1 MAADAAT
8 ELLFLDTFKHQSA
21 EQSTNIDVVR
31 FPCVVYINE
40 VRVIP
45 PGVRAHTSLP
55 DNRAYGETSPHSF
68 QLDLFFNN
76 VSKPSAPVFDRLG
89 SLEYDE
95 NTSIIFRPNAKVN
108 TDGLVLRGWYNC
120 LTLAIYGSV
129 DRVITHERE
138 SPPPPPPPPPP
149 PQQQPGLKRNP
160 KHVDGEK
167 EDQFN
172 GSPPR
177 PQPRGPRTPPGP
189 PPPDDDEDEPM
200 PVSVVGEKEDDVD
213 HREDYFE
220 PISPDR
226 TSIHQESQYSDDGEV
241 EEDQPEEGEDDDDV
255 DVEEEEDE
263 DDDDDDDDDG
273 HTVESI
279 ADEEEEEE
287 EEDDEDE
294 EEGEEEEEGDGDDGY
309 EQISSDEDVI
319 ADLERET
326 FKYPSF
332 DIEYTPEDLASV
344 PPVTYEPFEKELGP
358 LLYFNCPYKTVF
370 ENEVAKIKDQDSEKE
385 SSGAVEGS
393 VKLTELLELYQE
405 ERGAKWVTALEEIPS
420 LIVKELSYLLVKNTK
435 QDYIT
440 QLVDWTL
447 QALNLQVA
455 LKQPIALN
463 VRQLKAGTKLVS
475 SLAECGT
482 QGITALLQAGVINV
496 LFELLFAD
504 HVSSSLKLNAFKAL
518 DSVISMTEGMEM
530 FLRGGTDVHEKSG
543 YQKLL
548 ELILL
553 DQTVR
558 VVTAGSAILQKCH
571 FYEILS
577 DIKKVVDQ
585 LAENTPPLPNH
596 TEPEQDQDLAGLE
609 RTNQEYE
616 NDVEAPMDMDHLLE
630 SSNISEGEM
639 EKLVSLL
646 EEIFHLM
653 ETAPHTMIQPPVK
666 SFPTMAR
673 ITGPPERDDPYPV
686 LFRYL
691 HSHHFLEC
699 ITLLLSLP
707 VTGAH
712 PGVLQAIR
720 DILRFLAQS
729 QKGLLFFISEHEATN
744 LLVRALCQFSDPD
757 QEEGLQ
763 SDGANEDAFAL
774 WLLHSTQTLQCISE
788 LFCHFQRCTAS
799 EETDHSDLLGTLH
812 NLYLITFNP
821 VGRSAVAHVF
831 SLEKNLQ
838 SLITL
843 MEYYSKE
850 ALGDSKSKKS
860 VAYNY
865 ACILVLLVVQSS
877 SDVQML
883 EQHSAPLLKLCK
895 ADENNTKLQELSK
908 WLEPLKNL
916 RFEINCIPN
925 LIEYIKQNIDSLMTP
940 DGVGLPTALRV
951 LCHIACPPPLVEGQQ
966 KDLKWN
972 LAVIQLFSS
981 EGMDTFIRVL
991 QKLNSILIQP
1001 WRLHVNMGTTLHRV
1015 TTISMARCT
1024 LTLLKTMLTELLRGG
1039 SFEFKD
1045 MRVPAALVSLH
1056 MLLCSIP
1063 LSGRLDSDEQKIQN
1077 DIVDILLTFT
1087 QGVNEKLT
1095 ISEET
1100 LANNTWSLM
1109 LKEVL
1114 SSILRIPEGFFSGL
1128 ILLSELLPLPLPMQ
1142 TTQVIEAHDIAVALN
1157 TRKLW
1162 SMHLH
1167 VQAKLIQEI
1176 VRSFSGSSCQPIQH
1190 MLRRI
1195 CVQLCDLASP
1205 TALLIMRTVL
1215 DLIVEDL
1222 QSNTED
1228 KEKQYTGQ
1236 TTRLLALLDALASH
1250 KACKLAILHLINGTT
1265 KGDEKYAEVFQ
1276 ELLALMRSAGD
1287 NVTHQQCAECVT
1299 SLLQSLCDQDIALIL
1314 PSSSEGSVSEL
1325 EQLSNSLPSK
1335 ELMPLICDCLMETLT
1350 NSESSY
1356 SCLLT
1361 CIRTMMFLT
1370 EHDYGFYHLKSS
1382 RESWGNWRGF
1392 CQYGQEPTAHV
1403 LERRKK
1409 LGLFNLVKR
1418 AQELFRSLP
1427 QLFGEM
1433 DRSKED
1439 DGLESLLDNI
1449 VGVRQML
1456 ESAGDSCPLSDQD
1469 VEPTLCA
1476 PDSLQNLFN
1485 NRTTYVLADVMDDQ
1499 LKSMWFS
1506 PFQAE
1511 EIDTDLDMVKVDLI
1525 ELSEKGCSDFDL
1537 QAELERSFLS
1547 EPSSPGRT
1555 KTTKGFKL
1563 GKHKHETFITSSGK
1577 SEYIE
1582 PAKRAHVVPPP
1593 RGRGRGGFGQ
1603 GIRPHDIFRQRKQ
1616 NTSRPPSMHVDDFVA
1631 AESKEVVAP
1640 DGIPPAKRPPK
1651 VSQKISSRGGFSG
1664 NRGGRG
1670 AFHSQN
1676 RFFTPPASKAI
1687 NHEKQHGNRDAAREF
1702 NINESMVRRWR
1713 QQEDDLR
1720 LAKKTKKSFRGH
1732 KARWPRLEDRLERW
1746 ISEQRAAGRSFFT
1759 VAVQIQAKAIANEMG
1774 IEDFK
1779 AGPSWCFCFMKRQQL
1794 SIRTRTTVSQRLL
1807 ADYEE
1812 KLATFRSYCKSKIAE
1827 KNIQAKHIIN
1837 MDEVPLTFDMPLVG
1851 AQDIPRASLEPVQ
1864 GAQKASLEPV
1874 QGSQKPWQG
1883 FNTSDGIE
1891 SDKADDSEDEDT
1903 GDTGSGLL
1911 DAATAQLMISGTEDE
1926 DFEGFEGFT
1935 EDE

>member
-1 MAADAAT
+1 SSLM
-8 ELLFLDTFKHQSA
+8 TFVY
-21 EQSTNIDVVR
+21 VVR

-55 DNRAYGETSPHSF
+55 DNRAYGETSPHTF

-76 VSKPSAPVFDRLG
+76 VSKPKFANSC
-89 SLEYDE
+89 
-95 NTSIIFRPNAKVN
+95 TSYIHEFFVN

-129 DRVITHERE
+129 DRVISHDRD

-149 PQQQPGLKRNP
+149 PQQQAGLKRNP

-200 PVSVVGEKEDDVD
+200 PVTVAGEKEDDVD

-226 TSIHQESQYSDDGEV
+226 TSVHQEGQYSDEGEV
-241 EEDQPEEGEDDDDV
+241 EEEQPEEGEDEEEDV
-255 DVEEEEDE
+255 DVEEDEEEDE
-263 DDDDDDDDDG
+263 EDG

-279 ADEEEEEE
+279 PEEEDEEEEEEDEEEEEE
-287 EEDDEDE
+287 E
-294 EEGEEEEEGDGDDGY
+294 GDDGY
-309 EQISSDEDVI
+309 EQISSDEDGI

-344 PPVTYEPFEKELGP
+344 PPVTYEPYERELGP
-358 LLYFNCPYKTVF
+358 LLYFNCPYKTIF
-370 ENEVAKIKDQDSEKE
+370 EVEVGKIKDQDPDKE
-385 SSGAVEGS
+385 NSGAVEAS
-393 VKLTELLELYQE
+393 VKLIELLELYQE
-405 ERGAKWVTALEEIPS
+405 ERGAKWVTALEEIPN
-420 LIVKELSYLLVKNTK
+420 LITKGLSYLQVKNTT

-440 QLVDWTL
+440 QLVDWTM

-455 LKQPIALN
+455 LRQPIALN

-482 QGITALLQAGVINV
+482 QGIMGLLHSGVINA

-504 HVSSSLKLNAFKAL
+504 HVSSSLKLSAFKAL

-530 FLRGGTDVHEKSG
+530 FLRGGLEVHEKSG

-577 DIKKVVDQ
+577 DIKKLGDQ

-596 TEPEQDQDLAGLE
+596 MESEQEPDLGLE
-609 RTNQEYE
+609 RTNPEYE

-630 SSNISEGEM
+630 SSSISEGEV
-639 EKLVSLL
+639 EKLISLL
-646 EEIFHLM
+646 DELFHLM

-691 HSHHFLEC
+691 HSHHFLES
-699 ITLLLSLP
+699 ITLLLSIP
-707 VTGAH
+707 ITSAH
-712 PGVLQAIR
+712 PGVLQAVR
-720 DILRFLAQS
+720 DVLKFLGQS
-729 QKGLLFFISEHEATN
+729 QKGLLFFLSEYEATN
-744 LLVRALCQFSDPD
+744 LLIRALCQFSDPD

-763 SDGANEDAFAL
+763 SDGASDDAFAL

-799 EETDHSDLLGTLH
+799 EETDHSDLLGTFH

-883 EQHSAPLLKLCK
+883 EQYSAPLLKLCK
-895 ADENNTKLQELSK
+895 ADENNTKLQELCK

-925 LIEYIKQNIDSLMTP
+925 LIEYIKQNIDSLMTQE
-940 DGVGLPTALRV
+940 GVGLLTALRV
-951 LCHIACPPPLVEGQQ
+951 LCHVACPPPPVEGQQ

-972 LAVIQLFSS
+972 LAVIQLFSA

-1024 LTLLKTMLTELLRGG
+1024 LNLLRTMLTELLRGG

-1045 MRVPAALVSLH
+1045 MRVPSALVSLH

-1077 DIVDILLTFT
+1077 DIIDILLTFT

-1142 TTQVIEAHDIAVALN
+1142 TTQVIEPHDISVALN

-1167 VQAKLIQEI
+1167 VQAKLLQEI
-1176 VRSFSGSSCQPIQH
+1176 VRSFSGSTCQPIQH

-1215 DLIVEDL
+1215 DLVVEDL
-1222 QSNTED
+1222 QSSTED

-1250 KACKLAILHLINGTT
+1250 KACKLAILHLVNGTI

-1276 ELLALMRSAGD
+1276 ELLALMRSTGD
-1287 NVTHQQCAECVT
+1287 NVIHQQCAEYVT
-1299 SLLQSLCDQDIALIL
+1299 SILQSLCDQDIALIL

-1335 ELMPLICDCLMETLT
+1335 ELMSLICDCLMETLANAET
-1350 NSESSY
+1350 SY
-1356 SCLLT
+1356 NCLLT

-1382 RESWGNWRGF
+1382 LRKRNHALYTISKRVISIFSKDTGELASSFLDFMRQILNSDTLGCCGDDGSLMEVDGSHPARTLGL
-1392 CQYGQEPTAHV
+1392 TAAELKHLLQNKEETPENLLIELEKHV
-1403 LERRKK
+1403 LEH
-1409 LGLFNLVKR
+1409 
-1418 AQELFRSLP
+1418 
-1427 QLFGEM
+1427 
-1433 DRSKED
+1433 SKED
-1439 DGLESLLDNI
+1439 DSLESLLDN
-1449 VGVRQML
+1449 VAGLRQML
-1456 ESAGDSCPLSDQD
+1456 ESAGDPCPLSDQD
-1469 VEPTLCA
+1469 VEPVLSA
-1476 PDSLQNLFN
+1476 PESLQNLFN
-1485 NRTTYVLADVMDDQ
+1485 NRTTYVLADMMDDQ

-1631 AESKEVVAP
+1631 AESKEVVPP
-1640 DGIPPAKRPPK
+1640 DGIPQPKRPPK

-1676 RFFTPPASKAI
+1676 RFFTPPASK
-1687 NHEKQHGNRDAAREF
+1687 GNYNRREGARGSSWSAQ
-1702 NINESMVRRWR
+1702 NTPRGTYNESRGGQSNFNRGPLPP
-1713 QQEDDLR
+1713 LR
-1720 LAKKTKKSFRGH
+1720 PLSSAGYRPSPRDRASRG
-1732 KARWPRLEDRLERW
+1732 R
-1746 ISEQRAAGRSFFT
+1746 G
-1759 VAVQIQAKAIANEMG
+1759 G
-1774 IEDFK
+1774 I
-1779 AGPSWCFCFMKRQQL
+1779 GPSW
-1794 SIRTRTTVSQRLL
+1794 
-1807 ADYEE
+1807 
-1812 KLATFRSYCKSKIAE
+1812 
-1827 KNIQAKHIIN
+1827 
-1837 MDEVPLTFDMPLVG
+1837 
-1851 AQDIPRASLEPVQ
+1851 ASANS
-1864 GAQKASLEPV
+1864 G
-1874 QGSQKPWQG
+1874 
-1883 FNTSDGIE
+1883 
-1891 SDKADDSEDEDT
+1891 
-1903 GDTGSGLL
+1903 GSGGSRGKFV
-1911 DAATAQLMISGTEDE
+1911 SG
-1926 DFEGFEGFT
+1926 GSGRGRHVRSFT
-1935 EDE
+1935 R

>member
-1 MAADAAT
+1 MAVDSAM
-8 ELLFLDTFKHQSA
+8 ELLFLDTFKHPSA
-21 EQSTNIDVVR
+21 EVR
-31 FPCVVYINE
+31 FGDA
-40 VRVIP
+40 IP
-45 PGVRAHTSLP
+45 TLFLDAKTLKKPLG
-55 DNRAYGETSPHSF
+55 TSPHTF

-95 NTSIIFRPNAKVN
+95 STSIIFRPNSKVN

-129 DRVITHERE
+129 DRVVT
-138 SPPPPPPPPPP
+138 
-149 PQQQPGLKRNP
+149 
-160 KHVDGEK
+160 DGEK

-200 PVSVVGEKEDDVD
+200 PLPVSGDKEEDVP

-226 TSIHQESQYSDDGEV
+226 NSVPQEGQYSDEGEV
-241 EEDQPEEGEDDDDV
+241 EEEQQEEDDDEDDV

-263 DDDDDDDDDG
+263 DEDDR
-273 HTVESI
+273 HTVDSI
-279 ADEEEEEE
+279 PEE
-287 EEDDEDE
+287 EEDDE
-294 EEGEEEEEGDGDDGY
+294 EEGEEDEEGEGDDGY
-309 EQISSDEDVI
+309 EQISSDEDGI

-326 FKYPSF
+326 FKYPNF
-332 DIEYTPEDLASV
+332 DVEYTAEDLASV
-344 PPVTYEPFEKELGP
+344 PPMTYDPYDRELVP
-358 LLYFNCPYKTVF
+358 LLYFSCPYKTTF
-370 ENEVAKIKDQDSEKE
+370 EIEISRMKDQGPDKE
-385 SSGAVEGS
+385 NSGAIEAS
-393 VKLTELLELYQE
+393 VKLTELLDLYRE
-405 ERGAKWVTALEEIPS
+405 DRGAKWVTALEEIPS
-420 LIVKELSYLLVKNTK
+420 LIIKGLSYLQLKNTK
-435 QDYIT
+435 QDALG
-440 QLVDWTL
+440 QLVDWTM

-455 LKQPIALN
+455 FRQPIALN

-475 SLAECGT
+475 SLAECGSH
-482 QGITALLQAGVINV
+482 GVIGLLQAGVIDV

-518 DSVISMTEGMEM
+518 DGVINMTEGMEA
-530 FLRGGTDVHEKSG
+530 FLRSRQSEKSG
-543 YQKLL
+543 YQRLL

-577 DIKKVVDQ
+577 EIKRLGDH
-585 LAENTPPLPNH
+585 LAEKTSSVPNH
-596 TEPEQDQDLAGLE
+596 GEPDQDPDAGLE
-609 RTNQEYE
+609 RTNPEYE
-616 NDVEAPMDMDHLLE
+616 NEVEASMDMDLLE
-630 SSNISEGEM
+630 SSNISEGEI
-639 EKLVSLL
+639 ERLINLL
-646 EEIFHLM
+646 EEVFHLM

-691 HSHHFLEC
+691 HSHHFLELV
-699 ITLLLSLP
+699 TLLLSIP
-707 VTGAH
+707 VTSAH
-712 PGVLQAIR
+712 PGVLQASK
-720 DILRFLAQS
+720 DVLKFLAQS
-729 QKGLLFFISEHEATN
+729 QKGLLFFMSEYEATN
-744 LLVRALCQFSDPD
+744 LLIRALCHLYD
-757 QEEGLQ
+757 QDEEEGLQ
-763 SDGANEDAFAL
+763 SDSVIDDAFAL
-774 WLLHSTQTLQCISE
+774 WLQDSTQTLQCITE
-788 LFCHFQRCTAS
+788 LFSHFQRCTAS

-821 VGRSAVAHVF
+821 VGRSAVGHVF
-831 SLEKNLQ
+831 SLDKNLQ

-865 ACILVLLVVQSS
+865 ACILILVVVQSS

-883 EQHSAPLLKLCK
+883 EQHAASLLKLCK
-895 ADENNTKLQELSK
+895 ADENNAKLQGIVSEIILST
-908 WLEPLKNL
+908 
-916 RFEINCIPN
+916 FH
-925 LIEYIKQNIDSLMTP
+925 IEYVKQNIDNLMTP
-940 DGVGLPTALRV
+940 EGVGLTTALRV
-951 LCHIACPPPLVEGQQ
+951 LCNVACPPPPVEGQQ

-972 LAVIQLFSS
+972 LAVIQLFSA

-991 QKLNSILIQP
+991 QKLNSILTQP

-1024 LTLLKTMLTELLRGG
+1024 LTLLKTMLMELLRGG

-1045 MRVPAALVSLH
+1045 MRVPSALVTLH

-1063 LSGRLDSDEQKIQN
+1063 LSGRLDSDEQRIQN
-1077 DIVDILLTFT
+1077 DIIDILLTFT

-1095 ISEET
+1095 MSEET

-1114 SSILRIPEGFFSGL
+1114 SSILKVPEGFFSGL

-1142 TTQVIEAHDIAVALN
+1142 TTQVIEPHDISVALN

-1167 VQAKLIQEI
+1167 VQAKLLQEI
-1176 VRSFSGSSCQPIQH
+1176 VRSFSGTTCQPIQH

-1222 QSNTED
+1222 QSTSED
-1228 KEKQYTGQ
+1228 KEKQYTSQ

-1250 KACKLAILHLINGTT
+1250 KACKLAILHLINGTI
-1265 KGDEKYAEVFQ
+1265 KGDERYVEIFQ
-1276 ELLALMRSAGD
+1276 DLLALVRSPGD
-1287 NVTHQQCAECVT
+1287 SVIRQQCVEYVT
-1299 SLLQSLCDQDIALIL
+1299 SILQSLCDQDIALIL
-1314 PSSSEGSVSEL
+1314 PTSSESSISEL
-1325 EQLSNSLPSK
+1325 EQLSNSLPNK
-1335 ELMPLICDCLMETLT
+1335 ELMVSICDCLLATLA

-1356 SCLLT
+1356 NCLLT
-1361 CIRTMMFLT
+1361 CVRTMMFLA
-1370 EHDYGFYHLKSS
+1370 EHDYGLFHLKSS
-1382 RESWGNWRGF
+1382 LRKNSSALHSLLKRVISTFSKDTGELASSFLEFMRQILNSEAMGCCGDDSGLMEVEGAHPSRTMSINAAELKQLLQSKEESPENLF
-1392 CQYGQEPTAHV
+1392 LELEKLV
-1403 LERRKK
+1403 LEHSKDDD
-1409 LGLFNLVKR
+1409 NL
-1418 AQELFRSLP
+1418 
-1427 QLFGEM
+1427 
-1433 DRSKED
+1433 D
-1439 DGLESLLDNI
+1439 SLLDNI
-1449 VGVRQML
+1449 VGLKQML
-1456 ESAGDSCPLSDQD
+1456 ESSGDPLPLSDQD
-1469 VEPTLCA
+1469 VEPVLSA
-1476 PDSLQNLFN
+1476 PESLQNLFN
-1485 NRTTYVLADVMDDQ
+1485 NRTAYVLADVMDDQ
-1499 LKSMWFS
+1499 LKSMWFT

-1511 EIDTDLDMVKVDLI
+1511 EIDTDLDLVKVDLI
-1525 ELSEKGCSDFDL
+1525 ELSERCCSDFDL
-1537 QAELERSFLS
+1537 HSELERSFLS

-1631 AESKEVVAP
+1631 AESKEVVP
-1640 DGIPPAKRPPK
+1640 QDGIPPPKRPLK

-1676 RFFTPPASKAI
+1676 RFFTPPASK
-1687 NHEKQHGNRDAAREF
+1687 GNYSRREGTRGSSWSAQSTPRGNYSESRGGQSNFNRGPLPPLRPLSSTGYRPSPRDRA
-1702 NINESMVRRWR
+1702 S
-1713 QQEDDLR
+1713 
-1720 LAKKTKKSFRGH
+1720 RG
-1732 KARWPRLEDRLERW
+1732 RGGL
-1746 ISEQRAAGRSFFT
+1746 
-1759 VAVQIQAKAIANEMG
+1759 
-1774 IEDFK
+1774 
-1779 AGPSWCFCFMKRQQL
+1779 GPSW
-1794 SIRTRTTVSQRLL
+1794 
-1807 ADYEE
+1807 
-1812 KLATFRSYCKSKIAE
+1812 
-1827 KNIQAKHIIN
+1827 
-1837 MDEVPLTFDMPLVG
+1837 
-1851 AQDIPRASLEPVQ
+1851 AS
-1864 GAQKASLEPV
+1864 ANS
-1874 QGSQKPWQG
+1874 
-1883 FNTSDGIE
+1883 
-1891 SDKADDSEDEDT
+1891 
-1903 GDTGSGLL
+1903 GSGGSRGKFV
-1911 DAATAQLMISGTEDE
+1911 SG
-1926 DFEGFEGFT
+1926 GSGRGRHVRSFT
-1935 EDE
+1935 R

>member
-1 MAADAAT
+1 MAGDATT
-8 ELLFLDTFKHQSA
+8 ELLFLDTFKHQST
-21 EQSTNIDVVR
+21 EQSTNVDVVR

-45 PGVRAHTSLP
+45 PGIRAHSNLP
-55 DNRAYGETSPHSF
+55 ESRAYGETSPHTF

-95 NTSIIFRPNAKVN
+95 NSSIIFRPNSKVN

-129 DRVITHERE
+129 DRVVSHDRD

-149 PQQQPGLKRNP
+149 PQQQQALKRTP
-160 KHVDGEK
+160 KLADGEK
-167 EDQFN
+167 EEQFN

-200 PVSVVGEKEDDVD
+200 PVSVAGEKEDDVD

-226 TSIHQESQYSDDGEV
+226 TSIHQEGPYSDEAEV
-241 EEDQPEEGEDDDDV
+241 EEEQAEEMDDDEEGA

-263 DDDDDDDDDG
+263 EEDDDGQTVDSIQDDEEDDDDDEDED
-273 HTVESI
+273 E
-279 ADEEEEEE
+279 DEEEEEE
-287 EEDDEDE
+287 GDEE
-294 EEGEEEEEGDGDDGY
+294 EEGEGDDGY
-309 EQISSDEDVI
+309 EQISSDEDGI

-332 DIEYTPEDLASV
+332 DIEYTAEDLARV
-344 PPVTYEPFEKELGP
+344 PPVTYDPFDRELGP
-358 LLYFNCPYKTVF
+358 LLYFSCPYKTTF
-370 ENEVAKIKDQDSEKE
+370 EMEIAKMRDQDLEKE
-385 SSGAVEGS
+385 NSGAVES
-393 VKLTELLELYQE
+393 SAKLTELLELYQE

-420 LIVKELSYLLVKNTK
+420 LVAKGLSYLQLKDTS
-435 QDYIT
+435 QDYLS
-440 QLVDWTL
+440 QLVDWTM
-447 QALNLQVA
+447 QSLNLQVA
-455 LKQPIALN
+455 LRQPIALN

-482 QGITALLQAGVINV
+482 RGIEALLQGGVIDS

-518 DSVISMTEGMEM
+518 DSVISMTEGMEV
-530 FLRGGTDVHEKSG
+530 FLRNSLEASEKSG
-543 YQKLL
+543 YQRLL

-577 DIKKVVDQ
+577 EVKKIGDQ
-585 LAENTPPLPNH
+585 LAENSPPLPNH
-596 TEPEQDQDLAGLE
+596 SESEQDPDAGPE
-609 RTNQEYE
+609 RGNQEYE
-616 NDVEAPMDMDHLLE
+616 NDVDAPMDMDNLLE
-630 SSNISEGEM
+630 SSTMNEGEI
-639 EKLVSLL
+639 EKLINLL
-646 EEIFHLM
+646 DEILHLM
-653 ETAPHTMIQPPVK
+653 ETAPHTMVQPPVK
-666 SFPTMAR
+666 SFPTTAR
-673 ITGPPERDDPYPV
+673 ITGPPERDDPFPV

-691 HSHHFLEC
+691 HNHNFLESV
-699 ITLLLSLP
+699 TLLLSNP
-707 VTGAH
+707 ITNVH
-712 PGVLQAIR
+712 PGVLQSVR

-729 QKGLLFFISEHEATN
+729 QKGLLFFLSEYEATN
-744 LLVRALCQFSDPD
+744 LLVRAFCQFSDLD

-763 SDGANEDAFAL
+763 TDGAGDEAFPL

-788 LFCHFQRCTAS
+788 L
-799 EETDHSDLLGTLH
+799 
-812 NLYLITFNP
+812 
-821 VGRSAVAHVF
+821 
-831 SLEKNLQ
+831 
-838 SLITL
+838 
-843 MEYYSKE
+843 
-850 ALGDSKSKKS
+850 DSKSKKS

-883 EQHSAPLLKLCK
+883 ELYSAPLLKLCK

-908 WLEPLKNL
+908 WLEPLKTV

-925 LIEYIKQNIDSLMTP
+925 LIEYIKQNIDSLMTQE
-940 DGVGLPTALRV
+940 GVGLPTALRV
-951 LCHIACPPPLVEGQQ
+951 LCHIACPPPPVEGQQ

-981 EGMDTFIRVL
+981 EGMDTFIRIL

-1045 MRVPAALVSLH
+1045 MRVPSALISLH
-1056 MLLCSIP
+1056 MLLCSIT

-1109 LKEVL
+1109 LREVL
-1114 SSILRIPEGFFSGL
+1114 TSVLRIPEGFFSGL

-1142 TTQVIEAHDIAVALN
+1142 TTQVIEPHDLAVALN

-1167 VQAKLIQEI
+1167 VQAKLLQEI
-1176 VRSFSGSSCQPIQH
+1176 VRSFSGSTCQPIQH

-1215 DLIVEDL
+1215 DLLVEDL
-1222 QSNTED
+1222 QSNPED

-1236 TTRLLALLDALASH
+1236 TTRLLALFDALASH
-1250 KACKLAILHLINGTT
+1250 KACKLAILHLINGTA
-1265 KGDEKYAEVFQ
+1265 KGDEKYTEVFL
-1276 ELLALMRSAGD
+1276 ELLTLMQTAGE
-1287 NVTHQQCAECVT
+1287 NIIHQQCSEYLA
-1299 SLLQSLCDQDIALIL
+1299 SILQSFCDQIVTLIHARLPTLDIPSPPNYRIH
-1314 PSSSEGSVSEL
+1314 SSSESTLSEL
-1325 EQLSNSLPSK
+1325 EQLSNSLPGK
-1335 ELMPLICDCLMETLT
+1335 ELMASICDCLIETII
-1350 NSESSY
+1350 NAESSY
-1356 SCLLT
+1356 TCLLT

-1382 RESWGNWRGF
+1382 LAKHCDALQTVLKRIVSSFSKDTGELASSFLDFMRQILNSDPLGCCGDD
-1392 CQYGQEPTAHV
+1392 GSLAEVDGSHPT
-1403 LERRKK
+1403 RT
-1409 LGLFNLVKR
+1409 LGLSTAELKYQLQTKEETPENLLL
-1418 AQELFRSLP
+1418 ELEKLV
-1427 QLFGEM
+1427 LVEC
-1433 DRSKED
+1433 SKED
-1439 DGLESLLDNI
+1439 ESLESLLDNV
-1449 VGVRQML
+1449 VGLRQML
-1456 ESAGDSCPLSDQD
+1456 ESAGEACPLSDQD
-1469 VEPTLCA
+1469 VEPILPA
-1476 PDSLQNLFN
+1476 PESLQHLFN
-1485 NRTTYVLADVMDDQ
+1485 NRTMYILADVIDDQ
-1499 LKSMWFS
+1499 LKSMWFL

-1511 EIDTDLDMVKVDLI
+1511 EIETDLDMVKVDLI

-1537 QAELERSFLS
+1537 QAELD
-1547 EPSSPGRT
+1547 
-1555 KTTKGFKL
+1555 
-1563 GKHKHETFITSSGK
+1563 SGK

-1582 PAKRAHVVPPP
+1582 PAKRAHIVPPP
-1593 RGRGRGGFGQ
+1593 RGRGRGAFGQ

-1631 AESKEVVAP
+1631 AESKEVVPP
-1640 DGIPPAKRPPK
+1640 DGIPTPKRPPK

-1676 RFFTPPASKAI
+1676 RFFTPPASK
-1687 NHEKQHGNRDAAREF
+1687 GNYSRREGARGSSWSAQNTPRGTYSESRGGQSNFNRGPLPPLRPLSSAGYRPSPRDRA
-1702 NINESMVRRWR
+1702 S
-1713 QQEDDLR
+1713 
-1720 LAKKTKKSFRGH
+1720 RGRGGITPSWASTNNSGSGGSRGKFVSGSSGRGRH
-1732 KARWPRLEDRLERW
+1732 V
-1746 ISEQRAAGRSFFT
+1746 RSF
-1759 VAVQIQAKAIANEMG
+1759 
-1774 IEDFK
+1774 
-1779 AGPSWCFCFMKRQQL
+1779 
-1794 SIRTRTTVSQRLL
+1794 TR
-1807 ADYEE
+1807 
-1812 KLATFRSYCKSKIAE
+1812 
-1827 KNIQAKHIIN
+1827 
-1837 MDEVPLTFDMPLVG
+1837 
-1851 AQDIPRASLEPVQ
+1851 
-1864 GAQKASLEPV
+1864 
-1874 QGSQKPWQG
+1874 
-1883 FNTSDGIE
+1883 
-1891 SDKADDSEDEDT
+1891 
-1903 GDTGSGLL
+1903 
-1911 DAATAQLMISGTEDE
+1911 
-1926 DFEGFEGFT
+1926 
-1935 EDE
+1935 

>member
-1 MAADAAT
+1 
-8 ELLFLDTFKHQSA
+8 
-21 EQSTNIDVVR
+21 
-31 FPCVVYINE
+31 
-40 VRVIP
+40 
-45 PGVRAHTSLP
+45 
-55 DNRAYGETSPHSF
+55 ETSPHTF

-95 NTSIIFRPNAKVN
+95 NTSIIFRPNSKVN

-129 DRVITHERE
+129 DRVISHDKD

-149 PQQQPGLKRNP
+149 PQPQPSLKRNT
-160 KHVDGEK
+160 KHADGEK

-189 PPPDDDEDEPM
+189 PPPDDDEDDPVPLPVKFDEFPPMLGSSSFCFPVGSDNKRVPVKNNRDERASVISEPQR
-200 PVSVVGEKEDDVD
+200 PFYRIHNGWIIDKAKQRNVKRRLSKGKSTVSQEDKLNFFPP
-213 HREDYFE
+213 EGDYF
-220 PISPDR
+220 S
-226 TSIHQESQYSDDGEV
+226 
-241 EEDQPEEGEDDDDV
+241 
-255 DVEEEEDE
+255 
-263 DDDDDDDDDG
+263 
-273 HTVESI
+273 
-279 ADEEEEEE
+279 
-287 EEDDEDE
+287 
-294 EEGEEEEEGDGDDGY
+294 GDDGY
-309 EQISSDEDVI
+309 EQISSDEDGI

-326 FKYPSF
+326 FKYPNF
-332 DIEYTPEDLASV
+332 DVEYTAEDLASV
-344 PPVTYEPFEKELGP
+344 PPMTYDPYDRELVP
-358 LLYFNCPYKTVF
+358 LLYFSCPYKTTF
-370 ENEVAKIKDQDSEKE
+370 EIEISRMKDQGPDKE
-385 SSGAVEGS
+385 NSGAIEAS
-393 VKLTELLELYQE
+393 VKLTELLDLYRE
-405 ERGAKWVTALEEIPS
+405 ERGARWVTALEEIPS
-420 LIVKELSYLLVKNTK
+420 LIIKGLSYLQLKNTK
-435 QDYIT
+435 QDSLG
-440 QLVDWTL
+440 QLVDWTM

-455 LKQPIALN
+455 LRQPIALN

-482 QGITALLQAGVINV
+482 QGVTELLQAGVISG

-518 DSVISMTEGMEM
+518 DSVISMTEGMEA
-530 FLRGGTDVHEKSG
+530 FLRGRQGEKSG

-577 DIKKVVDQ
+577 EIKRLGDH
-585 LAENTPPLPNH
+585 LAEKTSSVPNH
-596 TEPEQDQDLAGLE
+596 SEPDHDPDAGLE
-609 RTNQEYE
+609 RTNPEYE
-616 NDVEAPMDMDHLLE
+616 NEVEASMDMDLLE
-630 SSNISEGEM
+630 SSNISEGEI
-639 EKLVSLL
+639 EKLINLL
-646 EEIFHLM
+646 EEVFHLM

-691 HSHHFLEC
+691 HSHHFLELV
-699 ITLLLSLP
+699 TLLLSIP
-707 VTGAH
+707 ITSAH
-712 PGVLQAIR
+712 PGVLQATK
-720 DILRFLAQS
+720 DVLKFLAQS
-729 QKGLLFFISEHEATN
+729 QKGLLFFMSEYEATN
-744 LLVRALCQFSDPD
+744 LLIRALCHLYD
-757 QEEGLQ
+757 QDEEEGLP
-763 SDGANEDAFAL
+763 SDGVIDDAFAL
-774 WLLHSTQTLQCISE
+774 WLQDSTQTLQCITE
-788 LFCHFQRCTAS
+788 LFSHFQRCTAS

-821 VGRSAVAHVF
+821 VGRSAVGHVF

-865 ACILVLLVVQSS
+865 ACILILVVVQSS

-883 EQHSAPLLKLCK
+883 EQHAPSLLKLCK
-895 ADENNTKLQELSK
+895 ADENNAKLQELGK

-925 LIEYIKQNIDSLMTP
+925 LIEYVKQNIDNLMTP
-940 DGVGLPTALRV
+940 EGVGLTTALRV
-951 LCHIACPPPLVEGQQ
+951 LCNVACPPPPVEDKGQQ

-972 LAVIQLFSS
+972 LAVIQLFSA

-991 QKLNSILIQP
+991 QKLNSILTQP

-1045 MRVPAALVSLH
+1045 IRVPSALVTLH

-1077 DIVDILLTFT
+1077 DIIDILLTFT

-1114 SSILRIPEGFFSGL
+1114 SSILKVPEGFFSGL

-1142 TTQVIEAHDIAVALN
+1142 TTQVIEPHDISVALN

-1167 VQAKLIQEI
+1167 VQAKLLQEI
-1176 VRSFSGSSCQPIQH
+1176 VRSFSGTTCQPIQH

-1222 QSNTED
+1222 QSTSED
-1228 KEKQYTGQ
+1228 KEKQYTSQ

-1250 KACKLAILHLINGTT
+1250 KACKLAILHLINGTI
-1265 KGDEKYAEVFQ
+1265 KGDEKYAEIFQ
-1276 ELLALMRSAGD
+1276 DLLALVRSPGD
-1287 NVTHQQCAECVT
+1287 SVIRQQCVEYIT
-1299 SLLQSLCDQDIALIL
+1299 SILQSLCDQDIALIL
-1314 PSSSEGSVSEL
+1314 PSSSEGSISEL
-1325 EQLSNSLPSK
+1325 EQLSNSLPNK
-1335 ELMPLICDCLMETLT
+1335 ELMASICDCLLATLA
-1350 NSESSY
+1350 NPESSY
-1356 SCLLT
+1356 NCLLT
-1361 CIRTMMFLT
+1361 CVRTMMFLA
-1370 EHDYGFYHLKSS
+1370 EHDYGLFHLKSS
-1382 RESWGNWRGF
+1382 LRKNSNALHILLKRVIATFSKDTGELASSFLEFMRQILNSDTMGCCGDDSGLMEIEGAHPTRTMSINAAELKQLLQSKEESSENLIL
-1392 CQYGQEPTAHV
+1392 ELEKLV
-1403 LERRKK
+1403 LEHSKDDD
-1409 LGLFNLVKR
+1409 NL
-1418 AQELFRSLP
+1418 
-1427 QLFGEM
+1427 
-1433 DRSKED
+1433 D
-1439 DGLESLLDNI
+1439 SLLDNV
-1449 VGVRQML
+1449 VGLKQML
-1456 ESAGDSCPLSDQD
+1456 ESSGDPLPLSDQD
-1469 VEPTLCA
+1469 IEPVLSA
-1476 PDSLQNLFN
+1476 PESLQNLFN
-1485 NRTTYVLADVMDDQ
+1485 NRTAYVLADVMDDQ
-1499 LKSMWFS
+1499 LKSMWFT

-1511 EIDTDLDMVKVDLI
+1511 EIDADLDLVKVDLI
-1525 ELSEKGCSDFDL
+1525 ELSEKCCSDFDL
-1537 QAELERSFLS
+1537 HSELERSFLS

-1631 AESKEVVAP
+1631 AESKEVVP
-1640 DGIPPAKRPPK
+1640 QDGIPPPKRPLK

-1664 NRGGRG
+1664 SRGGRG

-1676 RFFTPPASKAI
+1676 RFFTPPASK
-1687 NHEKQHGNRDAAREF
+1687 EKISLRARHLWLKWLRHQPHTPKVAGSNPARAYQNNNDGWVPPSSPFHPIGYRPSPRDRA
-1702 NINESMVRRWR
+1702 S
-1713 QQEDDLR
+1713 
-1720 LAKKTKKSFRGH
+1720 RG
-1732 KARWPRLEDRLERW
+1732 RGGL
-1746 ISEQRAAGRSFFT
+1746 
-1759 VAVQIQAKAIANEMG
+1759 
-1774 IEDFK
+1774 
-1779 AGPSWCFCFMKRQQL
+1779 GPSW
-1794 SIRTRTTVSQRLL
+1794 
-1807 ADYEE
+1807 
-1812 KLATFRSYCKSKIAE
+1812 
-1827 KNIQAKHIIN
+1827 
-1837 MDEVPLTFDMPLVG
+1837 
-1851 AQDIPRASLEPVQ
+1851 AS
-1864 GAQKASLEPV
+1864 ANS
-1874 QGSQKPWQG
+1874 
-1883 FNTSDGIE
+1883 
-1891 SDKADDSEDEDT
+1891 
-1903 GDTGSGLL
+1903 GSGGSRGKFV
-1911 DAATAQLMISGTEDE
+1911 SG
-1926 DFEGFEGFT
+1926 GSGRGRHVRSFT
-1935 EDE
+1935 R

>member
-1 MAADAAT
+1 IT
-8 ELLFLDTFKHQSA
+8 SQFLF
-21 EQSTNIDVVR
+21 QSTNIDVVR

-45 PGVRAHTSLP
+45 PGVRAHTILKYSDAHSL
-55 DNRAYGETSPHSF
+55 HF
-68 QLDLFFNN
+68 
-76 VSKPSAPVFDRLG
+76 
-89 SLEYDE
+89 
-95 NTSIIFRPNAKVN
+95 VN

-129 DRVITHERE
+129 DRVISHDRD

-149 PQQQPGLKRNP
+149 PQQQAGLKRNP

-200 PVSVVGEKEDDVD
+200 PVTVAGEKEDDVD

-226 TSIHQESQYSDDGEV
+226 TSVHQEGQYSDEGEV
-241 EEDQPEEGEDDDDV
+241 EEEQPEEGEDEEEDV
-255 DVEEEEDE
+255 DVEEDEEEDE
-263 DDDDDDDDDG
+263 EDG

-279 ADEEEEEE
+279 PEEEDEEEEEEDEEEEEE
-287 EEDDEDE
+287 E
-294 EEGEEEEEGDGDDGY
+294 GDDGY
-309 EQISSDEDVI
+309 EQISSDEDGI

-344 PPVTYEPFEKELGP
+344 PPVTYEPYERELGP
-358 LLYFNCPYKTVF
+358 LLYFNCPYKTIF
-370 ENEVAKIKDQDSEKE
+370 EVEVGKIKDQDPDKE
-385 SSGAVEGS
+385 NSGAVEAS
-393 VKLTELLELYQE
+393 VKLIELLELYQE
-405 ERGAKWVTALEEIPS
+405 ERGAKWVTALEEIPN
-420 LIVKELSYLLVKNTK
+420 LITKGLSYLQVKNTT

-440 QLVDWTL
+440 QLVDWTM

-455 LKQPIALN
+455 LRQPIALN

-482 QGITALLQAGVINV
+482 QGIMGLLHSGVINA

-504 HVSSSLKLNAFKAL
+504 HVSSSLKLSAFKAL

-530 FLRGGTDVHEKSG
+530 FLRGGLEVHEKSG

-577 DIKKVVDQ
+577 DIKKLGDQ

-596 TEPEQDQDLAGLE
+596 MESEQEPDLGLE
-609 RTNQEYE
+609 RTNPEYE

-630 SSNISEGEM
+630 SSSISEGEV
-639 EKLVSLL
+639 EKLISLL
-646 EEIFHLM
+646 DELFHLM

-691 HSHHFLEC
+691 HSHHFLES
-699 ITLLLSLP
+699 ITLLLSIP
-707 VTGAH
+707 ITSAH
-712 PGVLQAIR
+712 PGVLQAVR
-720 DILRFLAQS
+720 DVLKFLGQS
-729 QKGLLFFISEHEATN
+729 QKGLLFFLSEYEATN
-744 LLVRALCQFSDPD
+744 LLIRALCQFSDPD

-763 SDGANEDAFAL
+763 SDGASDDAFAL

-799 EETDHSDLLGTLH
+799 EETDHSDLLGTFH

-883 EQHSAPLLKLCK
+883 EQYSAPLLKLCK
-895 ADENNTKLQELSK
+895 ADENNTKLQELCK

-925 LIEYIKQNIDSLMTP
+925 LIEYIKQNIDSLMTQE
-940 DGVGLPTALRV
+940 GVGLLTALRV
-951 LCHIACPPPLVEGQQ
+951 LCHVACPPPPVEGQQ

-972 LAVIQLFSS
+972 LAVIQLFSA

-1024 LTLLKTMLTELLRGG
+1024 LNLLRTMLTELLRGG

-1045 MRVPAALVSLH
+1045 MRVPSALVSLH

-1077 DIVDILLTFT
+1077 DIIDILLTFT

-1142 TTQVIEAHDIAVALN
+1142 TTQVIEPHDISVALN

-1167 VQAKLIQEI
+1167 VQAKLLQEI
-1176 VRSFSGSSCQPIQH
+1176 VRSFSGSTCQPIQH

-1215 DLIVEDL
+1215 DLVVEDL
-1222 QSNTED
+1222 QSTED

-1250 KACKLAILHLINGTT
+1250 KACKLAILHLVNGTI

-1276 ELLALMRSAGD
+1276 ELLALMRSTGD
-1287 NVTHQQCAECVT
+1287 NVIHQQCAEYVT
-1299 SLLQSLCDQDIALIL
+1299 SILQSLCDQDIALIL

-1335 ELMPLICDCLMETLT
+1335 ELMSLICDCLMETLANAET
-1350 NSESSY
+1350 SY
-1356 SCLLT
+1356 NCLLT

-1382 RESWGNWRGF
+1382 LRKRNHALYTISKRVISIFSKDTGELASSFLDFMRQILNSDTLGCCGDDGSLMEVDGSHPARTLGL
-1392 CQYGQEPTAHV
+1392 TAAELKHLLQNKEETPENLLIELEKHV
-1403 LERRKK
+1403 LEH
-1409 LGLFNLVKR
+1409 
-1418 AQELFRSLP
+1418 
-1427 QLFGEM
+1427 
-1433 DRSKED
+1433 SKED
-1439 DGLESLLDNI
+1439 DSLESLLDN
-1449 VGVRQML
+1449 VAGLRQML
-1456 ESAGDSCPLSDQD
+1456 ESAGDPCPLSDQD
-1469 VEPTLCA
+1469 VEPVLSA
-1476 PDSLQNLFN
+1476 PESLQNLFN
-1485 NRTTYVLADVMDDQ
+1485 NRTTYVLADMMDDQ

-1631 AESKEVVAP
+1631 AESKEVVPP
-1640 DGIPPAKRPPK
+1640 DGIPQPKRPPK

-1676 RFFTPPASKAI
+1676 RFFTPPASK
-1687 NHEKQHGNRDAAREF
+1687 GNYNRREGARGSSWSAQ
-1702 NINESMVRRWR
+1702 NTPRGTYNESRGGQSNFNRGPLPP
-1713 QQEDDLR
+1713 LR
-1720 LAKKTKKSFRGH
+1720 PLSSAGYRPSPRDRASRG
-1732 KARWPRLEDRLERW
+1732 R
-1746 ISEQRAAGRSFFT
+1746 G
-1759 VAVQIQAKAIANEMG
+1759 G
-1774 IEDFK
+1774 I
-1779 AGPSWCFCFMKRQQL
+1779 GPSW
-1794 SIRTRTTVSQRLL
+1794 
-1807 ADYEE
+1807 
-1812 KLATFRSYCKSKIAE
+1812 
-1827 KNIQAKHIIN
+1827 
-1837 MDEVPLTFDMPLVG
+1837 
-1851 AQDIPRASLEPVQ
+1851 ASANS
-1864 GAQKASLEPV
+1864 G
-1874 QGSQKPWQG
+1874 
-1883 FNTSDGIE
+1883 
-1891 SDKADDSEDEDT
+1891 
-1903 GDTGSGLL
+1903 GSGGSRGKFV
-1911 DAATAQLMISGTEDE
+1911 SG
-1926 DFEGFEGFT
+1926 GSGRGRHVRSFT
-1935 EDE
+1935 R

>member
-1 MAADAAT
+1 MACYT
-8 ELLFLDTFKHQSA
+8 GTCQEEWMVIVVTCYFKAMFGLGEMHILTDLS
-21 EQSTNIDVVR
+21 QSTNVDVVR

-45 PGVRAHTSLP
+45 PGIRAHSNLP
-55 DNRAYGETSPHSF
+55 ESRAYGETSPHTF

-95 NTSIIFRPNAKVN
+95 NSSIIFRPNAKVN

-129 DRVITHERE
+129 DRVVGHDRD

-149 PQQQPGLKRNP
+149 PQQQQALKRTP
-160 KHVDGEK
+160 KLEK
-167 EDQFN
+167 EEQFN

-200 PVSVVGEKEDDVD
+200 PVSGIAGEKDDDVD
-213 HREDYFE
+213 HRDYFE

-226 TSIHQESQYSDDGEV
+226 TSIHQEGPYSDEA
-241 EEDQPEEGEDDDDV
+241 EDDEEDDDD
-255 DVEEEEDE
+255 EEDE
-263 DDDDDDDDDG
+263 DED
-273 HTVESI
+273 E
-279 ADEEEEEE
+279 DEEEEEE
-287 EEDDEDE
+287 GDEE
-294 EEGEEEEEGDGDDGY
+294 EEGEDDGY
-309 EQISSDEDVI
+309 EQISSDEDGI

-332 DIEYTPEDLASV
+332 DIEYTAEDLARV
-344 PPVTYEPFEKELGP
+344 PPVTYDPFDRELGP
-358 LLYFNCPYKTVF
+358 LLYFSCPYKTTF
-370 ENEVAKIKDQDSEKE
+370 EVEVAKMRDQDLEKE
-385 SSGAVEGS
+385 NSGAVESS

-420 LIVKELSYLLVKNTK
+420 LVVKGLSYLQLKDTS
-435 QDYIT
+435 QDYLS
-440 QLVDWTL
+440 QLVDWTM
-447 QALNLQVA
+447 QSLNLQVA
-455 LKQPIALN
+455 LRQPIALN

-482 QGITALLQAGVINV
+482 RGIEALLQGGVIDS

-518 DSVISMTEGMEM
+518 DSVISMTEGMEA
-530 FLRGGTDVHEKSG
+530 FLRNSSEASEKSG
-543 YQKLL
+543 YQRLL

-577 DIKKVVDQ
+577 EVKKIGDQ
-585 LAENTPPLPNH
+585 LAENSPPLPNH
-596 TEPEQDQDLAGLE
+596 SESEQDPDAGAE
-609 RTNQEYE
+609 RGNQEYD
-616 NDVEAPMDMDHLLE
+616 NDVDAPMDMDNILE
-630 SSNISEGEM
+630 SSTMSEGEI
-639 EKLVSLL
+639 EKLINILD
-646 EEIFHLM
+646 EILHSM
-653 ETAPHTMIQPPVK
+653 ETAPHTMVQPPVK
-666 SFPTMAR
+666 SFPTTAR
-673 ITGPPERDDPYPV
+673 ITGPPERDDPFPV

-691 HSHHFLEC
+691 HNHSFLESV
-699 ITLLLSLP
+699 TLLLSNP
-707 VTGAH
+707 ITNVH
-712 PGVLQAIR
+712 PGVLQSVR

-729 QKGLLFFISEHEATN
+729 QKGLLFFLSEYEATN
-744 LLVRALCQFSDPD
+744 LLVRAFCQFSDPD
-757 QEEGLQ
+757 QEDGLQ
-763 SDGANEDAFAL
+763 TDGAGDEAFPL

-788 LFCHFQRCTAS
+788 LFSHFQRCTATD
-799 EETDHSDLLGTLH
+799 ETDHSDLLGTLH

-821 VGRSAVAHVF
+821 VGRAAVAHVF

-843 MEYYSKE
+843 MEFYSKE

-883 EQHSAPLLKLCK
+883 EQYSAPLLKLCK
-895 ADENNTKLQELSK
+895 ADENNTKLQGTVSSV
-908 WLEPLKNL
+908 
-916 RFEINCIPN
+916 F
-925 LIEYIKQNIDSLMTP
+925 
-940 DGVGLPTALRV
+940 GLPTALRV
-951 LCHIACPPPLVEGQQ
+951 LCHIACPPPPVEGQQ

-1045 MRVPAALVSLH
+1045 MRVPSALISLH
-1056 MLLCSIP
+1056 MLLCSIT

-1114 SSILRIPEGFFSGL
+1114 TSVLRIPEGFFSGL

-1142 TTQVIEAHDIAVALN
+1142 TTQVIEPHDLSVALN

-1167 VQAKLIQEI
+1167 VQAKLLQEI
-1176 VRSFSGSSCQPIQH
+1176 VRSFSGSTCQPIQH

-1215 DLIVEDL
+1215 DLLVEDL
-1222 QSNTED
+1222 QSNPED

-1236 TTRLLALLDALASH
+1236 TTRLLALFDALASH
-1250 KACKLAILHLINGTT
+1250 KACKLAILHLINGTA
-1265 KGDEKYAEVFQ
+1265 KGDEKYTEVFL
-1276 ELLALMRSAGD
+1276 ELLSLMQTPGE
-1287 NVTHQQCAECVT
+1287 NIIHQQCAEYLA
-1299 SLLQSLCDQDIALIL
+1299 SILQSFCDQDIALIL
-1314 PSSSEGSVSEL
+1314 PSSSER
-1325 EQLSNSLPSK
+1325 K
-1335 ELMPLICDCLMETLT
+1335 ELMASICDCLIETVI
-1350 NSESSY
+1350 NAESSY
-1356 SCLLT
+1356 TCLLT

-1370 EHDYGFYHLKSS
+1370 EHNYGFYHLKSS
-1382 RESWGNWRGF
+1382 LAKHCGALQTVLKRIVSSFSKDTGELASSFLDFMRQILNSDPLGCCGDD
-1392 CQYGQEPTAHV
+1392 GSLVEVDGSHPTRTLGLSTAELKYQLQTKEETPENLLLELEKLV
-1403 LERRKK
+1403 LEC
-1409 LGLFNLVKR
+1409 
-1418 AQELFRSLP
+1418 
-1427 QLFGEM
+1427 
-1433 DRSKED
+1433 SKEEET
-1439 DGLESLLDNI
+1439 LESLLDNV
-1449 VGVRQML
+1449 VGLRQML
-1456 ESAGDSCPLSDQD
+1456 ESAGEACPLSDQD
-1469 VEPTLCA
+1469 VEPIL
-1476 PDSLQNLFN
+1476 PPPESLQHLFN
-1485 NRTTYVLADVMDDQ
+1485 NRTMYILADVMDDQ

-1511 EIDTDLDMVKVDLI
+1511 EIETDLDMVKVDLI

-1537 QAELERSFLS
+1537 QAELERSFVT

-1582 PAKRAHVVPPP
+1582 PAKRAHIVPPP
-1593 RGRGRGGFGQ
+1593 RGRGRGAFGQ

-1631 AESKEVVAP
+1631 AESKEVVPP
-1640 DGIPPAKRPPK
+1640 DGIPTPKRPPK

-1676 RFFTPPASKAI
+1676 RFFTPPASK
-1687 NHEKQHGNRDAAREF
+1687 GNYSRREGARGSSWSAQSSPRGTYSESRGGQSNFNRGPLPPLRPLSSAGYRPSPRDRA
-1702 NINESMVRRWR
+1702 S
-1713 QQEDDLR
+1713 
-1720 LAKKTKKSFRGH
+1720 RGRGGITPSWASTNSSGSGGSRGKFVSGSSGRGRH
-1732 KARWPRLEDRLERW
+1732 V
-1746 ISEQRAAGRSFFT
+1746 RSF
-1759 VAVQIQAKAIANEMG
+1759 
-1774 IEDFK
+1774 
-1779 AGPSWCFCFMKRQQL
+1779 
-1794 SIRTRTTVSQRLL
+1794 TR
-1807 ADYEE
+1807 
-1812 KLATFRSYCKSKIAE
+1812 
-1827 KNIQAKHIIN
+1827 
-1837 MDEVPLTFDMPLVG
+1837 
-1851 AQDIPRASLEPVQ
+1851 
-1864 GAQKASLEPV
+1864 
-1874 QGSQKPWQG
+1874 
-1883 FNTSDGIE
+1883 
-1891 SDKADDSEDEDT
+1891 
-1903 GDTGSGLL
+1903 
-1911 DAATAQLMISGTEDE
+1911 
-1926 DFEGFEGFT
+1926 
-1935 EDE
+1935 

>member
-1 MAADAAT
+1 MTLVSSVFNQAVST
-8 ELLFLDTFKHQSA
+8 PQCLCQLPSWPLEQQS
-21 EQSTNIDVVR
+21 SHIDVVR

-45 PGVRAHTSLP
+45 PGVRAHSSLP
-55 DNRAYGETSPHSF
+55 DNRAYGETSPHTF
-68 QLDLFFNN
+68 QLDFFFNN

-89 SLEYDE
+89 SLDYDE

-129 DRVITHERE
+129 DRVISHDRD

-149 PQQQPGLKRNP
+149 PQQQPSVKRTP
-160 KHVDGEK
+160 KHADGEK
-167 EDQFN
+167 EEQFN

-189 PPPDDDEDEPM
+189 PPPDDDDDDEPL
-200 PVSVVGEKEDDVD
+200 PVPVVGEKEDDVPQ
-213 HREDYFE
+213 REDYFE

-226 TSIHQESQYSDDGEV
+226 TSVHQEGQYSDEGEV
-241 EEDQPEEGEDDDDV
+241 EEDHHEEGEDEEDV

-263 DDDDDDDDDG
+263 DEEDG

-279 ADEEEEEE
+279 PEEEEDEEEEEE
-287 EEDDEDE
+287 EGEE
-294 EEGEEEEEGDGDDGY
+294 EEGEEEEDEEEEGEGEEEEEEEGEGDDGY
-309 EQISSDEDVI
+309 EQISSDEDGI

-326 FKYPSF
+326 FKYPNF
-332 DIEYTPEDLASV
+332 DVEYTAEDLASV
-344 PPVTYEPFEKELGP
+344 PPMTYDPYDRELVP
-358 LLYFNCPYKTVF
+358 LAYFSCPYKTTF
-370 ENEVAKIKDQDSEKE
+370 EIEVSRMKDQGPDKE
-385 SSGAVEGS
+385 NSGAVEAS
-393 VKLTELLELYQE
+393 VKLVELLELYQE
-405 ERGAKWVTALEEIPS
+405 DRGPKWVTALEEVPG
-420 LIVKELSYLLVKNTK
+420 LIVKGLSYLQFKNAQ
-435 QDYIT
+435 QDYIG
-440 QLVDWTL
+440 QLVDWTM

-455 LKQPIALN
+455 LRQPIALN

-475 SLAECGT
+475 SLAECGP
-482 QGITALLQAGVINV
+482 QGVMGLLQAGVISG

-518 DSVISMTEGMEM
+518 DSIISMTEGMED
-530 FLRGGTDVHEKSG
+530 FLRGRQDLHEKSG

-577 DIKKVVDQ
+577 EIKRLGDQ
-585 LAENTPPLPNH
+585 LAERSSIPNH
-596 TEPEQDQDLAGLE
+596 SESEQDTDPGLE
-609 RTNQEYE
+609 RTNPEYE
-616 NDVEAPMDMDHLLE
+616 NEVETSLDIVHLLE
-630 SSNISEGEM
+630 SSLITEGEI
-639 EKLVSLL
+639 EKLINLL
-646 EEIFHLM
+646 DEIFHLM
-653 ETAPHTMIQPPVK
+653 ETAPHTMVQPPVK
-666 SFPTMAR
+666 SFPTIAR

-691 HSHHFLEC
+691 HSHHFLELV
-699 ITLLLSLP
+699 TLLLSVP
-707 VTGAH
+707 AISAH
-712 PGVLQAIR
+712 PAVLQAMR
-720 DILRFLAQS
+720 DVLKFLTQS
-729 QKGLLFFISEHEATN
+729 QKGLLFFLSEHEATN
-744 LLVRALCQFSDPD
+744 LLIRALCHLLD
-757 QEEGLQ
+757 QEEEDGLQ
-763 SDGANEDAFAL
+763 ADGVIDDTFAL
-774 WLLHSTQTLQCISE
+774 WLQYSTQTLQFITE
-788 LFCHFQRCTAS
+788 LFCHFQRCTNN

-812 NLYLITFNP
+812 NLYQITFNP
-821 VGRSAVAHVF
+821 VGRAAVGHVF

-883 EQHSAPLLKLCK
+883 EQHAAPLLKLCK
-895 ADENNTKLQELSK
+895 ADENNTKLQELGK

-916 RFEINCIPN
+916 RFEINCIPS
-925 LIEYIKQNIDSLMTP
+925 LIEYVKQNIDNLMTP
-940 DGVGLPTALRV
+940 EGVGLPTALRV
-951 LCHIACPPPLVEGQQ
+951 LCNIACPPPPVEGQQ

-972 LAVIQLFSS
+972 LAVIQLFSA

-991 QKLNSILIQP
+991 QKLNNILTQP

-1045 MRVPAALVSLH
+1045 MRVPSALVTLH

-1077 DIVDILLTFT
+1077 DIIDILLTFT

-1114 SSILRIPEGFFSGL
+1114 SSVLRVPEGFFSGL

-1142 TTQVIEAHDIAVALN
+1142 TTQVIEPHDISVALN

-1167 VQAKLIQEI
+1167 VQAKLLQEI
-1176 VRSFSGSSCQPIQH
+1176 VRSFSGTTCLPIQH

-1215 DLIVEDL
+1215 DLIVEDM
-1222 QSNTED
+1222 QSNSED
-1228 KEKQYTGQ
+1228 KEKQYTSQ

-1250 KACKLAILHLINGTT
+1250 KACKLAILHLINGTI
-1265 KGDEKYAEVFQ
+1265 KGDERYAEIFQ
-1276 ELLALMRSAGD
+1276 ELLALRSTGES
-1287 NVTHQQCAECVT
+1287 VIHQQCVEYVM
-1299 SLLQSLCDQDIALIL
+1299 SILQSLCDQDIALIL
-1314 PSSSEGSVSEL
+1314 PSSSEGSLSEL
-1325 EQLSNSLPSK
+1325 EQLSNSLPNK
-1335 ELMPLICDCLMETLT
+1335 ELMVLICDCLLETVA
-1350 NSESSY
+1350 NSENSY
-1356 SCLLT
+1356 NCLLT
-1361 CIRTMMFLT
+1361 CVRTMMFLA
-1370 EHDYGFYHLKSS
+1370 EHDYGFFHLKSS
-1382 RESWGNWRGF
+1382 LRKHSNALHRLLKRVVSTFSKDTGELASSF
-1392 CQYGQEPTAHV
+1392 
-1403 LERRKK
+1403 LEFMRQI
-1409 LGLFNLVKR
+1409 LNSDTMGCCGDDSGLMEIDGSHSSRTLSLN
-1418 AQELFRSLP
+1418 AAELK
-1427 QLFGEM
+1427 QLLQN
-1433 DRSKED
+1433 KEETP
-1439 DGLESLLDNI
+1439 ESLLLQLEKHILEHSKDDDNLDSLQDNI
-1449 VGVRQML
+1449 VGLRQML
-1456 ESAGDSCPLSDQD
+1456 ESAGDPLPLSDQD
-1469 VEPTLCA
+1469 VEPVLSA
-1476 PDSLQNLFN
+1476 PESLQNLFN
-1485 NRTTYVLADVMDDQ
+1485 NRTAYVLADVMDDQ

-1511 EIDTDLDMVKVDLI
+1511 EIETDLDLVKVDLI
-1525 ELSEKGCSDFDL
+1525 ELSEKCYSDFDL

-1582 PAKRAHVVPPP
+1582 PAKRAHIVPPP

-1631 AESKEVVAP
+1631 AESKEVVP
-1640 DGIPPAKRPPK
+1640 QDGLPPPKRPPK

-1676 RFFTPPASKAI
+1676 RFFTPPASK
-1687 NHEKQHGNRDAAREF
+1687 GNYSRREGTRGSSWSAQSTPRGTY
-1702 NINESMVRRWR
+1702 NESRGGQSNFSRGPLPP
-1713 QQEDDLR
+1713 LR
-1720 LAKKTKKSFRGH
+1720 PLSSAGYRPSPRDRASRG
-1732 KARWPRLEDRLERW
+1732 RGGL
-1746 ISEQRAAGRSFFT
+1746 
-1759 VAVQIQAKAIANEMG
+1759 
-1774 IEDFK
+1774 
-1779 AGPSWCFCFMKRQQL
+1779 GPSW
-1794 SIRTRTTVSQRLL
+1794 
-1807 ADYEE
+1807 
-1812 KLATFRSYCKSKIAE
+1812 
-1827 KNIQAKHIIN
+1827 
-1837 MDEVPLTFDMPLVG
+1837 
-1851 AQDIPRASLEPVQ
+1851 AS
-1864 GAQKASLEPV
+1864 ANS
-1874 QGSQKPWQG
+1874 
-1883 FNTSDGIE
+1883 
-1891 SDKADDSEDEDT
+1891 
-1903 GDTGSGLL
+1903 GSGGSRGKFV
-1911 DAATAQLMISGTEDE
+1911 SG
-1926 DFEGFEGFT
+1926 GSGRGRHVRSFT
-1935 EDE
+1935 R

>member
-1 MAADAAT
+1 M
-8 ELLFLDTFKHQSA
+8 QSYHPSA
-21 EQSTNIDVVR
+21 FQSTNIDVVR

-55 DNRAYGETSPHSF
+55 DNRAYGETSPHTF

-76 VSKPSAPVFDRLG
+76 VSKPKFANSC
-89 SLEYDE
+89 
-95 NTSIIFRPNAKVN
+95 TSYIHEFFVN

-129 DRVITHERE
+129 DRVISHDRD

-149 PQQQPGLKRNP
+149 PQQQAGLKRNP

-200 PVSVVGEKEDDVD
+200 PVTVAGEKEDDVD

-226 TSIHQESQYSDDGEV
+226 TSVHQEGQYSDEGEV
-241 EEDQPEEGEDDDDV
+241 EEEQPEEGEDEEEDV
-255 DVEEEEDE
+255 DVEEDEEEDE
-263 DDDDDDDDDG
+263 EDG

-279 ADEEEEEE
+279 PEEEDEEEEEEDEEEEEE
-287 EEDDEDE
+287 E
-294 EEGEEEEEGDGDDGY
+294 GDDGY
-309 EQISSDEDVI
+309 EQISSDEDGI

-344 PPVTYEPFEKELGP
+344 PPVTYEPYERELGP
-358 LLYFNCPYKTVF
+358 LLYFNCPYKTIF
-370 ENEVAKIKDQDSEKE
+370 EVEVGKIKDQDPDKE
-385 SSGAVEGS
+385 NSGAVEAS
-393 VKLTELLELYQE
+393 VKLIELLELYQE
-405 ERGAKWVTALEEIPS
+405 ERGAKWVTALEEIPN
-420 LIVKELSYLLVKNTK
+420 LITKGLSYLQVKNTT

-440 QLVDWTL
+440 QLVDWTM

-455 LKQPIALN
+455 LRQPIALN

-482 QGITALLQAGVINV
+482 QGIMGLLHSGVINA

-530 FLRGGTDVHEKSG
+530 FLRGGLEVHEKSG

-577 DIKKVVDQ
+577 DIKKLGDQ

-596 TEPEQDQDLAGLE
+596 MESEQEPDLGLE
-609 RTNQEYE
+609 RTNPEYE

-630 SSNISEGEM
+630 SSSISEGEV
-639 EKLVSLL
+639 EKLISLL
-646 EEIFHLM
+646 DELFHLM

-691 HSHHFLEC
+691 HSHHFLES
-699 ITLLLSLP
+699 ITLLLSIP
-707 VTGAH
+707 ITSAH
-712 PGVLQAIR
+712 PGVLQAVR
-720 DILRFLAQS
+720 DVLKFLGQS
-729 QKGLLFFISEHEATN
+729 QKGLLFFLSEYEATN
-744 LLVRALCQFSDPD
+744 LLIRALCQFSDPD

-763 SDGANEDAFAL
+763 SDGASDDAFAL

-799 EETDHSDLLGTLH
+799 EETDHSDLLGTFH

-883 EQHSAPLLKLCK
+883 EQYSAPLLKLCK
-895 ADENNTKLQELSK
+895 ADENNTKLQELCK

-925 LIEYIKQNIDSLMTP
+925 LIEYIKQNIDSLMTQE
-940 DGVGLPTALRV
+940 GVGLLTALRV
-951 LCHIACPPPLVEGQQ
+951 LCHVACPPPPVEGQQ

-972 LAVIQLFSS
+972 LAVIQLFSA

-1024 LTLLKTMLTELLRGG
+1024 LNLLRTMLTELLRGG

-1045 MRVPAALVSLH
+1045 MRVPSALVSLH

-1077 DIVDILLTFT
+1077 DIIDILLTFT

-1142 TTQVIEAHDIAVALN
+1142 TTQVIEPHDISVALN

-1167 VQAKLIQEI
+1167 VQAKLLQEI
-1176 VRSFSGSSCQPIQH
+1176 VRSFSGSTCQPIQH

-1215 DLIVEDL
+1215 DLVVEDL
-1222 QSNTED
+1222 QSTED

-1250 KACKLAILHLINGTT
+1250 KACKLAILHLVNGTI

-1276 ELLALMRSAGD
+1276 ELLALMRSTGD
-1287 NVTHQQCAECVT
+1287 NVIHQQCAEYVT
-1299 SLLQSLCDQDIALIL
+1299 SILQSLCDQDIALIL

-1335 ELMPLICDCLMETLT
+1335 ELMSLICDCLMETLANAET
-1350 NSESSY
+1350 SY
-1356 SCLLT
+1356 NCLLT

-1382 RESWGNWRGF
+1382 LRKRNHALYTISKRVISIFSKDTGELASSFLDFMRQILNSD
-1392 CQYGQEPTAHV
+1392 T
-1403 LERRKK
+1403 LEH
-1409 LGLFNLVKR
+1409 
-1418 AQELFRSLP
+1418 
-1427 QLFGEM
+1427 
-1433 DRSKED
+1433 SKED
-1439 DGLESLLDNI
+1439 DSLESLLDN
-1449 VGVRQML
+1449 VAGLRQML
-1456 ESAGDSCPLSDQD
+1456 ESAGDPCPLSDQD
-1469 VEPTLCA
+1469 VEPVLSA
-1476 PDSLQNLFN
+1476 PESLQNLFN
-1485 NRTTYVLADVMDDQ
+1485 NRTTYVLADMMDDQ

-1631 AESKEVVAP
+1631 AESKEVVPP
-1640 DGIPPAKRPPK
+1640 DGIPQPKRPPK

-1676 RFFTPPASKAI
+1676 RFFTPPASK
-1687 NHEKQHGNRDAAREF
+1687 GNYNRREGARGSSWSAQ
-1702 NINESMVRRWR
+1702 NTPRGTYNESRGGQSNFNRGPLPP
-1713 QQEDDLR
+1713 LR
-1720 LAKKTKKSFRGH
+1720 PLSSAGYRPSPRDRASRG
-1732 KARWPRLEDRLERW
+1732 R
-1746 ISEQRAAGRSFFT
+1746 G
-1759 VAVQIQAKAIANEMG
+1759 G
-1774 IEDFK
+1774 I
-1779 AGPSWCFCFMKRQQL
+1779 GPSW
-1794 SIRTRTTVSQRLL
+1794 
-1807 ADYEE
+1807 
-1812 KLATFRSYCKSKIAE
+1812 
-1827 KNIQAKHIIN
+1827 
-1837 MDEVPLTFDMPLVG
+1837 
-1851 AQDIPRASLEPVQ
+1851 ASANS
-1864 GAQKASLEPV
+1864 G
-1874 QGSQKPWQG
+1874 
-1883 FNTSDGIE
+1883 
-1891 SDKADDSEDEDT
+1891 
-1903 GDTGSGLL
+1903 GSGGSRGKFV
-1911 DAATAQLMISGTEDE
+1911 SG
-1926 DFEGFEGFT
+1926 GSGRGRHVRSFT
-1935 EDE
+1935 R

>member
-1 MAADAAT
+1 IT
-8 ELLFLDTFKHQSA
+8 SQFLF
-21 EQSTNIDVVR
+21 QSTNIDVVR

-55 DNRAYGETSPHSF
+55 DNRAYGETSPHTF

-76 VSKPSAPVFDRLG
+76 VSKPKFANSC
-89 SLEYDE
+89 
-95 NTSIIFRPNAKVN
+95 TSYIHEFFVN

-129 DRVITHERE
+129 DRVISHDRD

-149 PQQQPGLKRNP
+149 PQQQAGLKRNP

-200 PVSVVGEKEDDVD
+200 PVTVAGEKEDDVD

-226 TSIHQESQYSDDGEV
+226 TSVHQEGQYSDEGEV
-241 EEDQPEEGEDDDDV
+241 EEEQPEEGEDEEEDV
-255 DVEEEEDE
+255 DVEEDEEEDE
-263 DDDDDDDDDG
+263 EDG

-279 ADEEEEEE
+279 PEEEDEEEEEEDEEEEEE
-287 EEDDEDE
+287 E
-294 EEGEEEEEGDGDDGY
+294 GDDGY
-309 EQISSDEDVI
+309 EQISSDEDGI

-344 PPVTYEPFEKELGP
+344 PPVTYEPYERELGP
-358 LLYFNCPYKTVF
+358 LLYFNCPYKTIF
-370 ENEVAKIKDQDSEKE
+370 EVEVGKIKDQDPDKE
-385 SSGAVEGS
+385 NSGAVEAS
-393 VKLTELLELYQE
+393 VKLIELLELYQE
-405 ERGAKWVTALEEIPS
+405 ERGAKWVTALEEIPN
-420 LIVKELSYLLVKNTK
+420 LITKGLSYLQVKNTT

-440 QLVDWTL
+440 QLVDWTM

-455 LKQPIALN
+455 LRQPIALN

-482 QGITALLQAGVINV
+482 QGIMGLLHSGVINA

-504 HVSSSLKLNAFKAL
+504 HVSSSLKLSAFKAL

-530 FLRGGTDVHEKSG
+530 FLRGGLEVHEKSG

-577 DIKKVVDQ
+577 DIKKLGDQ

-596 TEPEQDQDLAGLE
+596 MESEQEPDLGLE
-609 RTNQEYE
+609 RTNPEYE

-630 SSNISEGEM
+630 SSSISEGEV
-639 EKLVSLL
+639 EKLISLL
-646 EEIFHLM
+646 DELFHLM

-691 HSHHFLEC
+691 HSHHFLES
-699 ITLLLSLP
+699 ITLLLSIP
-707 VTGAH
+707 ITSAH
-712 PGVLQAIR
+712 PGVLQAVR
-720 DILRFLAQS
+720 DVLKFLGQS
-729 QKGLLFFISEHEATN
+729 QKGLLFFLSEYEATN
-744 LLVRALCQFSDPD
+744 LLIRALCQFSDPD

-763 SDGANEDAFAL
+763 SDGASDDAFAL

-799 EETDHSDLLGTLH
+799 EETDHSDLLGTFH

-883 EQHSAPLLKLCK
+883 EQYSAPLLKLCK
-895 ADENNTKLQELSK
+895 ADENNTKLQELCK

-925 LIEYIKQNIDSLMTP
+925 LIEYIKQNIDSLMTQE
-940 DGVGLPTALRV
+940 GVGLLTALRV
-951 LCHIACPPPLVEGQQ
+951 LCHVACPPPPVEGQQ

-972 LAVIQLFSS
+972 LAVIQLFSA

-1024 LTLLKTMLTELLRGG
+1024 LNLLRTMLTELLRGG

-1045 MRVPAALVSLH
+1045 MRVPSALVSLH

-1077 DIVDILLTFT
+1077 DIIDILLTFT

-1142 TTQVIEAHDIAVALN
+1142 TTQVIEPHDISVALN

-1167 VQAKLIQEI
+1167 VQAKLLQEI
-1176 VRSFSGSSCQPIQH
+1176 VRSFSGSTCQPIQH

-1215 DLIVEDL
+1215 DLVVEDL
-1222 QSNTED
+1222 QSTED

-1250 KACKLAILHLINGTT
+1250 KACKLAILHLVNGTI

-1276 ELLALMRSAGD
+1276 ELLALMRSTGD
-1287 NVTHQQCAECVT
+1287 NVIHQQCAEYVT
-1299 SLLQSLCDQDIALIL
+1299 SILQSLCDQDIALIL

-1335 ELMPLICDCLMETLT
+1335 ELMSLICDCLMETLANAET
-1350 NSESSY
+1350 SY
-1356 SCLLT
+1356 NCLLT

-1382 RESWGNWRGF
+1382 LRKRNHALYTISKRVISIFSKDTGELASSFLDFMRQILNSD
-1392 CQYGQEPTAHV
+1392 T
-1403 LERRKK
+1403 LEH
-1409 LGLFNLVKR
+1409 
-1418 AQELFRSLP
+1418 
-1427 QLFGEM
+1427 
-1433 DRSKED
+1433 SKED
-1439 DGLESLLDNI
+1439 DSLESLLDN
-1449 VGVRQML
+1449 VAGLRQML
-1456 ESAGDSCPLSDQD
+1456 ESAGDPCPLSDQD
-1469 VEPTLCA
+1469 VEPVLSA
-1476 PDSLQNLFN
+1476 PESLQNLFN
-1485 NRTTYVLADVMDDQ
+1485 NRTTYVLADMMDDQ

-1631 AESKEVVAP
+1631 AESKEVVPP
-1640 DGIPPAKRPPK
+1640 DGIPQPKRPPK

-1676 RFFTPPASKAI
+1676 RFFTPPASK
-1687 NHEKQHGNRDAAREF
+1687 GNYNRREGARGSSWSAQ
-1702 NINESMVRRWR
+1702 NTPRGTYNESRGGQSNFNRGPLPP
-1713 QQEDDLR
+1713 LR
-1720 LAKKTKKSFRGH
+1720 PLSSAGYRPSPRDRASRG
-1732 KARWPRLEDRLERW
+1732 R
-1746 ISEQRAAGRSFFT
+1746 G
-1759 VAVQIQAKAIANEMG
+1759 G
-1774 IEDFK
+1774 I
-1779 AGPSWCFCFMKRQQL
+1779 GPSW
-1794 SIRTRTTVSQRLL
+1794 
-1807 ADYEE
+1807 
-1812 KLATFRSYCKSKIAE
+1812 
-1827 KNIQAKHIIN
+1827 
-1837 MDEVPLTFDMPLVG
+1837 
-1851 AQDIPRASLEPVQ
+1851 ASANS
-1864 GAQKASLEPV
+1864 G
-1874 QGSQKPWQG
+1874 
-1883 FNTSDGIE
+1883 
-1891 SDKADDSEDEDT
+1891 
-1903 GDTGSGLL
+1903 GSGGSRGKFV
-1911 DAATAQLMISGTEDE
+1911 SG
-1926 DFEGFEGFT
+1926 GSGRGRHVRSFT
-1935 EDE
+1935 R

>member
-1 MAADAAT
+1 MDKYI
-8 ELLFLDTFKHQSA
+8 FP
-21 EQSTNIDVVR
+21 QSTNIDVVR

-55 DNRAYGETSPHSF
+55 DNRAYGETSPHTF

-76 VSKPSAPVFDRLG
+76 VSKPKF
-89 SLEYDE
+89 
-95 NTSIIFRPNAKVN
+95 VN
-108 TDGLVLRGWYNC
+108 SCWYNC

-129 DRVITHERE
+129 DRVISHDRD

-200 PVSVVGEKEDDVD
+200 PVTGIEDDVD

-226 TSIHQESQYSDDGEV
+226 TSVHQEGQYSDEGEV
-241 EEDQPEEGEDDDDV
+241 EEEQPEEGEDEEEDV
-255 DVEEEEDE
+255 DVEEDEEEDE
-263 DDDDDDDDDG
+263 EDG

-279 ADEEEEEE
+279 PEEEDEEEEEE
-287 EEDDEDE
+287 EDE
-294 EEGEEEEEGDGDDGY
+294 EEEGDDGY
-309 EQISSDEDVI
+309 EQISSDEDGI

-344 PPVTYEPFEKELGP
+344 PPVTYEPYERELGP
-358 LLYFNCPYKTVF
+358 LLYFNCPYKTIF
-370 ENEVAKIKDQDSEKE
+370 EVEVGKIKDQDPDKE
-385 SSGAVEGS
+385 NSGAVEAS

-405 ERGAKWVTALEEIPS
+405 ERGAKWVTALEEIPN
-420 LIVKELSYLLVKNTK
+420 LITKGLSYLQVKNTK

-440 QLVDWTL
+440 QLVDWTM

-455 LKQPIALN
+455 LRQPIALN

-482 QGITALLQAGVINV
+482 QGIMGLLHAGVINA

-530 FLRGGTDVHEKSG
+530 FLRGGLEVHEKSG

-577 DIKKVVDQ
+577 DIKKLGDQ

-596 TEPEQDQDLAGLE
+596 TESEQEPDLGLE
-609 RTNQEYE
+609 RTNPEYE

-630 SSNISEGEM
+630 SSNISEGEV
-639 EKLVSLL
+639 EKLISLL
-646 EEIFHLM
+646 DEIFHLM

-686 LFRYL
+686 LFRLFQKLKFLLIGGGVQCVILLYTLFISMGIYSSLHNTSVLPFCRYL
-691 HSHHFLEC
+691 HSHHFLES
-699 ITLLLSLP
+699 ITLLLSIP
-707 VTGAH
+707 ITSAH
-712 PGVLQAIR
+712 PGVLQAVR
-720 DILRFLAQS
+720 DVLKFLGQS
-729 QKGLLFFISEHEATN
+729 QKGLLFFLSEYEATN
-744 LLVRALCQFSDPD
+744 LLIRALCQFSDPD

-763 SDGANEDAFAL
+763 SDGASDDAFAL

-799 EETDHSDLLGTLH
+799 EETDHSDLLGTFH

-883 EQHSAPLLKLCK
+883 EQYSAPLLKLCK
-895 ADENNTKLQELSK
+895 ADENNTKLQELCK

-925 LIEYIKQNIDSLMTP
+925 LIEYIKQNIDSLMTQE
-940 DGVGLPTALRV
+940 GVGLLTALRV
-951 LCHIACPPPLVEGQQ
+951 LCHVACPPPPVEGQQ

-972 LAVIQLFSS
+972 LAVIQLFSA

-1024 LTLLKTMLTELLRGG
+1024 LNLLKTMLTELLRGG

-1045 MRVPAALVSLH
+1045 MRVPSALVSLH

-1077 DIVDILLTFT
+1077 DIIDILLTFT

-1142 TTQVIEAHDIAVALN
+1142 TTQVIEPHDISVALN

-1167 VQAKLIQEI
+1167 VQAKLLQEI
-1176 VRSFSGSSCQPIQH
+1176 VRSFSGSTCQPIQH

-1215 DLIVEDL
+1215 DLVVEDL
-1222 QSNTED
+1222 QSTED

-1250 KACKLAILHLINGTT
+1250 KACKLAILHLVNGTI

-1276 ELLALMRSAGD
+1276 ELLALMRSTGD
-1287 NVTHQQCAECVT
+1287 NVIHQQCAEYVT
-1299 SLLQSLCDQDIALIL
+1299 SILQSLCDQDIALIL

-1335 ELMPLICDCLMETLT
+1335 ELMSLICDCLMETLANAET
-1350 NSESSY
+1350 SY
-1356 SCLLT
+1356 NCLLT

-1382 RESWGNWRGF
+1382 LRKRNHALYTVSKRVISSFSKDTGELASSFLDFMRQILNSDTLGCCGDDGSLMEVDGSHPARTLGLT
-1392 CQYGQEPTAHV
+1392 TAELKHLLQNKEETPENLLLELEKHV
-1403 LERRKK
+1403 LE
-1409 LGLFNLVKR
+1409 
-1418 AQELFRSLP
+1418 
-1427 QLFGEM
+1427 
-1433 DRSKED
+1433 RSKED
-1439 DGLESLLDNI
+1439 DSLESLLDN
-1449 VGVRQML
+1449 VAGLRQML
-1456 ESAGDSCPLSDQD
+1456 ESAGDPCPLSDQD
-1469 VEPTLCA
+1469 VEPVLSA

-1631 AESKEVVAP
+1631 AESKEVVPP
-1640 DGIPPAKRPPK
+1640 DGIPQPKRPPK

-1676 RFFTPPASKAI
+1676 RFFTPPASK
-1687 NHEKQHGNRDAAREF
+1687 GNYNRREGARGSSWSAQ
-1702 NINESMVRRWR
+1702 NTPRGTYNESRGGQSNFNRGPLPP
-1713 QQEDDLR
+1713 LR
-1720 LAKKTKKSFRGH
+1720 PLSSAGYRPSPRDRASRG
-1732 KARWPRLEDRLERW
+1732 R
-1746 ISEQRAAGRSFFT
+1746 G
-1759 VAVQIQAKAIANEMG
+1759 G
-1774 IEDFK
+1774 I
-1779 AGPSWCFCFMKRQQL
+1779 GPSW
-1794 SIRTRTTVSQRLL
+1794 
-1807 ADYEE
+1807 
-1812 KLATFRSYCKSKIAE
+1812 
-1827 KNIQAKHIIN
+1827 
-1837 MDEVPLTFDMPLVG
+1837 
-1851 AQDIPRASLEPVQ
+1851 ASANS
-1864 GAQKASLEPV
+1864 G
-1874 QGSQKPWQG
+1874 
-1883 FNTSDGIE
+1883 
-1891 SDKADDSEDEDT
+1891 
-1903 GDTGSGLL
+1903 GSGGSRGKFV
-1911 DAATAQLMISGTEDE
+1911 SG
-1926 DFEGFEGFT
+1926 GSGRGRHVRSFT
-1935 EDE
+1935 R

>member
-1 MAADAAT
+1 MAVDSAM
-8 ELLFLDTFKHQSA
+8 ELLFLDTFKHPSA
-21 EQSTNIDVVR
+21 EQSSHIDVVR

-45 PGVRAHTSLP
+45 PGVRAHSSLP
-55 DNRAYGETSPHSF
+55 DSRAYGETSPHTF

-95 NTSIIFRPNAKVN
+95 NTSIIFRPNSKVN

-129 DRVITHERE
+129 DRVISHDRD

-149 PQQQPGLKRNP
+149 PQPQPNLKRNP
-160 KHVDGEK
+160 KHADGEK

-189 PPPDDDEDEPM
+189 PPPDDDEDDPI
-200 PVSVVGEKEDDVD
+200 PVSVSGDTEEDAA

-220 PISPDR
+220 PISPDGN
-226 TSIHQESQYSDDGEV
+226 SVPQEGQYSDEGEV
-241 EEDQPEEGEDDDDV
+241 EEEQQEEGEDDEDDV

-263 DDDDDDDDDG
+263 DEDDR
-273 HTVESI
+273 HTVDSVP
-279 ADEEEEEE
+279 EEE
-287 EEDDEDE
+287 EEDEE
-294 EEGEEEEEGDGDDGY
+294 EEGEEDEEGEGDDGY
-309 EQISSDEDVI
+309 EQISSDEDGI

-326 FKYPSF
+326 FKYPNF
-332 DIEYTPEDLASV
+332 DVEYTAEDLASV
-344 PPVTYEPFEKELGP
+344 PPMTYDPYDRELVP
-358 LLYFNCPYKTVF
+358 LLYFSCPYKTTF
-370 ENEVAKIKDQDSEKE
+370 EIEVSRMKDQGPDKE
-385 SSGAVEGS
+385 NSGAIEAS
-393 VKLTELLELYQE
+393 VKLTELLDLYRE
-405 ERGAKWVTALEEIPS
+405 DRGAKWVTALEEIPS
-420 LIVKELSYLLVKNTK
+420 LIIKGLSYLQLKNTK
-435 QDYIT
+435 QDSLG
-440 QLVDWTL
+440 QLIDWTM

-455 LKQPIALN
+455 LRQPIALN

-475 SLAECGT
+475 SLAECGA
-482 QGITALLQAGVINV
+482 QGVVGLLQAGVISG

-518 DSVISMTEGMEM
+518 DSVISMTEGMEA
-530 FLRGGTDVHEKSG
+530 FLRGRQNEKSG

-577 DIKKVVDQ
+577 EIKRLGDH
-585 LAENTPPLPNH
+585 LAEKTSSVPNH
-596 TEPEQDQDLAGLE
+596 GEPDHDTDTGLE
-609 RTNQEYE
+609 RTNPEYE
-616 NDVEAPMDMDHLLE
+616 NEVEASMDIDLLE
-630 SSNISEGEM
+630 SSNISEGEI
-639 EKLVSLL
+639 EKLINLL
-646 EEIFHLM
+646 EEVFHLM
-653 ETAPHTMIQPPVK
+653 ETAPHTMVQPPVK

-686 LFRYL
+686 LF
-691 HSHHFLEC
+691 S
-699 ITLLLSLP
+699 
-707 VTGAH
+707 
-712 PGVLQAIR
+712 
-720 DILRFLAQS
+720 
-729 QKGLLFFISEHEATN
+729 
-744 LLVRALCQFSDPD
+744 
-757 QEEGLQ
+757 
-763 SDGANEDAFAL
+763 
-774 WLLHSTQTLQCISE
+774 
-788 LFCHFQRCTAS
+788 
-799 EETDHSDLLGTLH
+799 
-812 NLYLITFNP
+812 
-821 VGRSAVAHVF
+821 
-831 SLEKNLQ
+831 
-838 SLITL
+838 
-843 MEYYSKE
+843 
-850 ALGDSKSKKS
+850 DSKSKKS

-865 ACILVLLVVQSS
+865 ACILILVVVQSS

-883 EQHSAPLLKLCK
+883 EQHAASLLKLCK
-895 ADENNTKLQELSK
+895 ADENNAKLQELGK

-925 LIEYIKQNIDSLMTP
+925 LIEYVKQNIDNLMTP
-940 DGVGLPTALRV
+940 EGVGLTTALRV
-951 LCHIACPPPLVEGQQ
+951 LCNVACPPPPVEGQQ

-972 LAVIQLFSS
+972 LAVIQLFSA

-991 QKLNSILIQP
+991 QKLNSILTQP

-1045 MRVPAALVSLH
+1045 MRVPSALVTLH

-1077 DIVDILLTFT
+1077 DIIDILLTFT

-1114 SSILRIPEGFFSGL
+1114 SSILKVPEGFFSGL

-1142 TTQVIEAHDIAVALN
+1142 TTQVIEPHDISVALN

-1167 VQAKLIQEI
+1167 VQAKLLQEI
-1176 VRSFSGSSCQPIQH
+1176 VRSFSGTTCQPIQH

-1222 QSNTED
+1222 QSTSED
-1228 KEKQYTGQ
+1228 KEKQYSSQ
-1236 TTRLLALLDALASH
+1236 TARLLALLDALASH
-1250 KACKLAILHLINGTT
+1250 KACKLAILHLINGTI
-1265 KGDEKYAEVFQ
+1265 KGDERYAEIFQ
-1276 ELLALMRSAGD
+1276 DLLALVRSPGD
-1287 NVTHQQCAECVT
+1287 SVIRQQCVEYIT
-1299 SLLQSLCDQDIALIL
+1299 SILQSLCDQDIALIL
-1314 PSSSEGSVSEL
+1314 PSSSEGSISEL
-1325 EQLSNSLPSK
+1325 EQLSNSLPNK
-1335 ELMPLICDCLMETLT
+1335 ELMASICDCLLATLA
-1350 NSESSY
+1350 NPESSY

-1361 CIRTMMFLT
+1361 CVRTMMFLA
-1370 EHDYGFYHLKSS
+1370 EHDYGLFHLKSS
-1382 RESWGNWRGF
+1382 LRKNSSALHSLLKRVVSTFSKDTGELASSFLEFMRQILNSDTMGCCGDDSGLMEVEGAHPSRTMSINAAELKQLLQSKEESPENLF
-1392 CQYGQEPTAHV
+1392 LELEKLV
-1403 LERRKK
+1403 LEHSKDDD
-1409 LGLFNLVKR
+1409 NL
-1418 AQELFRSLP
+1418 
-1427 QLFGEM
+1427 
-1433 DRSKED
+1433 D
-1439 DGLESLLDNI
+1439 SLLDNI
-1449 VGVRQML
+1449 VGLKQML
-1456 ESAGDSCPLSDQD
+1456 ESSGDPLPLSDQD
-1469 VEPTLCA
+1469 VEPVLSA
-1476 PDSLQNLFN
+1476 PESLQNLFN
-1485 NRTTYVLADVMDDQ
+1485 NRTAYVLADVMDDQ
-1499 LKSMWFS
+1499 LKSMWFT

-1511 EIDTDLDMVKVDLI
+1511 EIDTDLDLVKVDLI
-1525 ELSEKGCSDFDL
+1525 ELSEKCCSDFDL
-1537 QAELERSFLS
+1537 HSELERSFLS

-1631 AESKEVVAP
+1631 AESKEVVP
-1640 DGIPPAKRPPK
+1640 QDGIPPPKRPLK

-1676 RFFTPPASKAI
+1676 RFFTPPASK
-1687 NHEKQHGNRDAAREF
+1687 GNYSRREGTRGSSWSAQNTPRGTYNDSRGGQSNFNRGPLPPLRPLSSTGYRPSPRDRA
-1702 NINESMVRRWR
+1702 S
-1713 QQEDDLR
+1713 
-1720 LAKKTKKSFRGH
+1720 RG
-1732 KARWPRLEDRLERW
+1732 RGGL
-1746 ISEQRAAGRSFFT
+1746 
-1759 VAVQIQAKAIANEMG
+1759 
-1774 IEDFK
+1774 
-1779 AGPSWCFCFMKRQQL
+1779 GPSW
-1794 SIRTRTTVSQRLL
+1794 
-1807 ADYEE
+1807 
-1812 KLATFRSYCKSKIAE
+1812 
-1827 KNIQAKHIIN
+1827 
-1837 MDEVPLTFDMPLVG
+1837 
-1851 AQDIPRASLEPVQ
+1851 AS
-1864 GAQKASLEPV
+1864 ANS
-1874 QGSQKPWQG
+1874 
-1883 FNTSDGIE
+1883 
-1891 SDKADDSEDEDT
+1891 
-1903 GDTGSGLL
+1903 GSGGSRGKFV
-1911 DAATAQLMISGTEDE
+1911 SG
-1926 DFEGFEGFT
+1926 GSGRGRHVRSFT
-1935 EDE
+1935 R

>member
-1 MAADAAT
+1 MAVDSAM
-8 ELLFLDTFKHQSA
+8 ELLFLDTFKHPSA
-21 EQSTNIDVVR
+21 ESSHIDVVR

-45 PGVRAHTSLP
+45 PGVRAHSSLP
-55 DNRAYGETSPHSF
+55 DNRAYGETSPHTF
-68 QLDLFFNN
+68 QLDFFFNN

-89 SLEYDE
+89 SLDYDE
-95 NTSIIFRPNAKVN
+95 NTSIIFRPNSKVN

-129 DRVITHERE
+129 DRVISHDRD

-149 PQQQPGLKRNP
+149 PQQQPSVKRTP
-160 KHVDGEK
+160 KHADSEK
-167 EDQFN
+167 EEQFN

-189 PPPDDDEDEPM
+189 PPPDDDDDDEEPL
-200 PVSVVGEKEDDVD
+200 PVPVVGEKEDDAPQ
-213 HREDYFE
+213 REDYFE

-226 TSIHQESQYSDDGEV
+226 TSVHQEGQYSDEGEV
-241 EEDQPEEGEDDDDV
+241 EEDQHEEGEDEEEDA

-263 DDDDDDDDDG
+263 DEEDG

-279 ADEEEEEE
+279 PEEEEDEEEEEE
-287 EEDDEDE
+287 EGE
-294 EEGEEEEEGDGDDGY
+294 EEGEEEEEEEEEGEGEDEEEEGEGDDGY
-309 EQISSDEDVI
+309 EQISSDEDGI

-326 FKYPSF
+326 FKYPNF
-332 DIEYTPEDLASV
+332 DVEYTAEDLASV
-344 PPVTYEPFEKELGP
+344 PPMTYDPYDRELVS
-358 LLYFNCPYKTVF
+358 LAYFSCPYKTTF
-370 ENEVAKIKDQDSEKE
+370 EIEVNRMKE
-385 SSGAVEGS
+385 QGPDKENSGAVEAS
-393 VKLTELLELYQE
+393 VKLLELLELYQE
-405 ERGAKWVTALEEIPS
+405 DRGAKWVTALEEVPS
-420 LIVKELSYLLVKNTK
+420 LIVKGLSYLQFKNTQ
-435 QDYIT
+435 QDYIG
-440 QLVDWTL
+440 QLVDWTM

-455 LKQPIALN
+455 LRQPIALN

-475 SLAECGT
+475 SLAECGP
-482 QGITALLQAGVINV
+482 QGVMGLLQAGVISG

-518 DSVISMTEGMEM
+518 DSIISMTEGMED
-530 FLRGGTDVHEKSG
+530 FLRGRQDLHEKSG

-577 DIKKVVDQ
+577 EIKRLGDQ
-585 LAENTPPLPNH
+585 LAERSSIPNH
-596 TEPEQDQDLAGLE
+596 SESEQDTDPGLE
-609 RTNQEYE
+609 RTNPDYE
-616 NDVEAPMDMDHLLE
+616 NEVEASLDIVHLLE
-630 SSNISEGEM
+630 SSLITEGEI
-639 EKLVSLL
+639 EKLINLL
-646 EEIFHLM
+646 DEIFHLM

-666 SFPTMAR
+666 SFPTIAR

-691 HSHHFLEC
+691 HSHHFLELV
-699 ITLLLSLP
+699 TLLLSIP
-707 VTGAH
+707 AISAH
-712 PGVLQAIR
+712 PAVLQAMR
-720 DILRFLAQS
+720 DVLKFLTQS
-729 QKGLLFFISEHEATN
+729 QKGLLFFLSEHEATN
-744 LLVRALCQFSDPD
+744 LLIRALCHLLD
-757 QEEGLQ
+757 QEEEDGLQ
-763 SDGANEDAFAL
+763 SDGVIDDTFAL
-774 WLLHSTQTLQCISE
+774 WLQYSTQTLQFITE
-788 LFCHFQRCTAS
+788 LFCHFQHCTNN

-812 NLYLITFNP
+812 NLYQITFNP
-821 VGRSAVAHVF
+821 VGRAAVGHVF

-883 EQHSAPLLKLCK
+883 EQHAAPLLKLCK
-895 ADENNTKLQELSK
+895 ADENNTKLQELGK

-925 LIEYIKQNIDSLMTP
+925 LIEYVKQNIDNLMTP
-940 DGVGLPTALRV
+940 EGVGLPTALRV
-951 LCHIACPPPLVEGQQ
+951 LCNIACPPPPVEGQQ

-972 LAVIQLFSS
+972 LAVIQLFSA

-991 QKLNSILIQP
+991 QKLNNILTQP

-1045 MRVPAALVSLH
+1045 MRVPSALVTLH

-1077 DIVDILLTFT
+1077 DIIDILLTFT

-1114 SSILRIPEGFFSGL
+1114 SSVLRVPEGFFSGL

-1142 TTQVIEAHDIAVALN
+1142 TTQVIEPHDISVALN

-1167 VQAKLIQEI
+1167 VQAKLLQEI
-1176 VRSFSGSSCQPIQH
+1176 VRSFSGTTCLPIQH

-1215 DLIVEDL
+1215 DLIVEDM
-1222 QSNTED
+1222 QSNSED
-1228 KEKQYTGQ
+1228 KEKQYTTQ

-1250 KACKLAILHLINGTT
+1250 KACKLAILHLINGTI
-1265 KGDEKYAEVFQ
+1265 KGDEKYAEIFQ
-1276 ELLALMRSAGD
+1276 ELLALIRSTGES
-1287 NVTHQQCAECVT
+1287 VIHQQCVEYVT
-1299 SLLQSLCDQDIALIL
+1299 SILQSLCDQDIALIL
-1314 PSSSEGSVSEL
+1314 PSSSEGSLSEL
-1325 EQLSNSLPSK
+1325 EQLSNSLPNK
-1335 ELMPLICDCLMETLT
+1335 ELMASICDCLLETIASSE
-1350 NSESSY
+1350 NSY
-1356 SCLLT
+1356 NCLLT
-1361 CIRTMMFLT
+1361 CVRTMMFLA
-1370 EHDYGFYHLKSS
+1370 EHDYGFFHLKSS
-1382 RESWGNWRGF
+1382 LRKHSNSLYRLLKRVVNTFSKDTGELTSSFLEFMRQILNSDTMGCCGDDSGLMEVDGSHPSRTLSLNAAELKQLLQSKEESPESLF
-1392 CQYGQEPTAHV
+1392 LQLEKHV
-1403 LERRKK
+1403 LEHSKDDD
-1409 LGLFNLVKR
+1409 NLD
-1418 AQELFRSLP
+1418 SL
-1427 QLFGEM
+1427 Q
-1433 DRSKED
+1433 
-1439 DGLESLLDNI
+1439 DNI
-1449 VGVRQML
+1449 VGLRQML
-1456 ESAGDSCPLSDQD
+1456 ESAGDPLPLSDQD
-1469 VEPTLCA
+1469 VEPVLSA
-1476 PDSLQNLFN
+1476 PESLQNLFN
-1485 NRTTYVLADVMDDQ
+1485 NRTAYVLADVMDDQ

-1506 PFQAE
+1506 PFQSE
-1511 EIDTDLDMVKVDLI
+1511 EIETDLDLVKVDLI
-1525 ELSEKGCSDFDL
+1525 ELSEKCYSDFDL

-1582 PAKRAHVVPPP
+1582 PAKRAHIVPPP

-1631 AESKEVVAP
+1631 AESKEVVP
-1640 DGIPPAKRPPK
+1640 QDGLPPPKRPPK

-1676 RFFTPPASKAI
+1676 RFFTPPASK
-1687 NHEKQHGNRDAAREF
+1687 GNYSRREGTRGSSWSAQSTPRGTY
-1702 NINESMVRRWR
+1702 NESRGGQSNFSRGPLPP
-1713 QQEDDLR
+1713 LR
-1720 LAKKTKKSFRGH
+1720 PLSSAGYRPSPRDRASRG
-1732 KARWPRLEDRLERW
+1732 RGGL
-1746 ISEQRAAGRSFFT
+1746 
-1759 VAVQIQAKAIANEMG
+1759 
-1774 IEDFK
+1774 
-1779 AGPSWCFCFMKRQQL
+1779 GPSW
-1794 SIRTRTTVSQRLL
+1794 
-1807 ADYEE
+1807 
-1812 KLATFRSYCKSKIAE
+1812 
-1827 KNIQAKHIIN
+1827 
-1837 MDEVPLTFDMPLVG
+1837 
-1851 AQDIPRASLEPVQ
+1851 AS
-1864 GAQKASLEPV
+1864 ANS
-1874 QGSQKPWQG
+1874 
-1883 FNTSDGIE
+1883 
-1891 SDKADDSEDEDT
+1891 
-1903 GDTGSGLL
+1903 GSGGSRGKFV
-1911 DAATAQLMISGTEDE
+1911 SG
-1926 DFEGFEGFT
+1926 GSGRGRHVRSFT
-1935 EDE
+1935 R

>member
-1 MAADAAT
+1 MAAETAT

-55 DNRAYGETSPHSF
+55 DNRAYGETSPHTF

-95 NTSIIFRPNAKVN
+95 NSSIIFRPNAKVN

-129 DRVITHERE
+129 DRVISHERD

-226 TSIHQESQYSDDGEV
+226 TSIHQEGQYSDE
-241 EEDQPEEGEDDDDV
+241 
-255 DVEEEEDE
+255 
-263 DDDDDDDDDG
+263 
-273 HTVESI
+273 
-279 ADEEEEEE
+279 
-287 EEDDEDE
+287 
-294 EEGEEEEEGDGDDGY
+294 GDDGY
-309 EQISSDEDVI
+309 EQISSDEDGI

-344 PPVTYEPFEKELGP
+344 PPVTYEPYERELGP
-358 LLYFNCPYKTVF
+358 LLYFSCPYKTTF
-370 ENEVAKIKDQDSEKE
+370 EVEVGKIKDQDPDKE
-385 SSGAVEGS
+385 NSGAVDAS
-393 VKLTELLELYQE
+393 AKITELLELYQE

-420 LIVKELSYLLVKNTK
+420 LIIKRLSYLQVKDIK

-440 QLVDWTL
+440 QLVDWTM

-455 LKQPIALN
+455 LRQPIALN

-482 QGITALLQAGVINV
+482 QGIMGLLHAGVINA

-530 FLRGGTDVHEKSG
+530 FLRGGLEVHEKSG

-577 DIKKVVDQ
+577 DIKKLGDQ
-585 LAENTPPLPNH
+585 LAESTPPLPNQMESEQ
-596 TEPEQDQDLAGLE
+596 EPDLGLE

-616 NDVEAPMDMDHLLE
+616 NDVEVPMDMDHLLE
-630 SSNISEGEM
+630 SSNISEGEV
-639 EKLVSLL
+639 EKLISLL
-646 EEIFHLM
+646 DEIFHLL

-691 HSHHFLEC
+691 HSHHFLES
-699 ITLLLSLP
+699 ITLLLSIP
-707 VTGAH
+707 VTNAH
-712 PGVLQAIR
+712 PGVLQVVR
-720 DILRFLAQS
+720 DVLKFLGQS
-729 QKGLLFFISEHEATN
+729 QKGLLFFLSEYEVTN
-744 LLVRALCQFSDPD
+744 LLIRGLCQFSDPD

-763 SDGANEDAFAL
+763 SDGASSDDAFAL

-843 MEYYSKE
+843 MEYYFKE

-883 EQHSAPLLKLCK
+883 EQYSAPLLKLCK
-895 ADENNTKLQELSK
+895 ADENNTKLQELCK

-925 LIEYIKQNIDSLMTP
+925 LIEYIKQNIDSLMTQE
-940 DGVGLPTALRV
+940 GVGLPTALRV
-951 LCHIACPPPLVEGQQ
+951 LCHVACPPPPVEGQQ

-1024 LTLLKTMLTELLRGG
+1024 LNLLKTMLTELLRGG

-1045 MRVPAALVSLH
+1045 MRVPSALVSLH

-1077 DIVDILLTFT
+1077 DIIDILLTFT

-1142 TTQVIEAHDIAVALN
+1142 TTQVIEPHDISVALN

-1167 VQAKLIQEI
+1167 VQAKLLQEI
-1176 VRSFSGSSCQPIQH
+1176 VRSFSGSTCQPIQH

-1222 QSNTED
+1222 QSGTED
-1228 KEKQYTGQ
+1228 KEKHYTGQ

-1250 KACKLAILHLINGTT
+1250 KACKLAILHLVNGTI

-1276 ELLALMRSAGD
+1276 ELLALMRSSGD
-1287 NVTHQQCAECVT
+1287 NVIHQQCAEYVT
-1299 SLLQSLCDQDIALIL
+1299 SILQSLCDQDIALIL

-1325 EQLSNSLPSK
+1325 EQLSNSLPNK
-1335 ELMPLICDCLMETLT
+1335 ELMSLICDCLMETLANAET
-1350 NSESSY
+1350 SY

-1382 RESWGNWRGF
+1382 LRKHNHAL
-1392 CQYGQEPTAHV
+1392 YTALKRVVSSFSKDTGELASSFLDFMRQILNSDTLGCCGDDGTLMEVDGSHPARTLGLTTAELKHLLQNKEETPENLLLELEKHV
-1403 LERRKK
+1403 LEH
-1409 LGLFNLVKR
+1409 
-1418 AQELFRSLP
+1418 
-1427 QLFGEM
+1427 
-1433 DRSKED
+1433 SKED
-1439 DGLESLLDNI
+1439 DSLESLLDNV
-1449 VGVRQML
+1449 VGLRQML
-1456 ESAGDSCPLSDQD
+1456 ESAGDPCPLGDQD
-1469 VEPTLCA
+1469 VEPVLSA

-1631 AESKEVVAP
+1631 AESKEVVPP
-1640 DGIPPAKRPPK
+1640 DGIPPPKRPPK

-1676 RFFTPPASKAI
+1676 RFFTPPASK
-1687 NHEKQHGNRDAAREF
+1687 GNYSRREGTRGSSWSAQSTPRGTY
-1702 NINESMVRRWR
+1702 NESRGGQSNFNRGPLPP
-1713 QQEDDLR
+1713 LR
-1720 LAKKTKKSFRGH
+1720 PLSSAGYRPSPRDRTSRG
-1732 KARWPRLEDRLERW
+1732 R
-1746 ISEQRAAGRSFFT
+1746 G
-1759 VAVQIQAKAIANEMG
+1759 G
-1774 IEDFK
+1774 I
-1779 AGPSWCFCFMKRQQL
+1779 GPSW
-1794 SIRTRTTVSQRLL
+1794 
-1807 ADYEE
+1807 
-1812 KLATFRSYCKSKIAE
+1812 
-1827 KNIQAKHIIN
+1827 
-1837 MDEVPLTFDMPLVG
+1837 
-1851 AQDIPRASLEPVQ
+1851 ASANS
-1864 GAQKASLEPV
+1864 G
-1874 QGSQKPWQG
+1874 
-1883 FNTSDGIE
+1883 
-1891 SDKADDSEDEDT
+1891 
-1903 GDTGSGLL
+1903 GSGGSRGKFV
-1911 DAATAQLMISGTEDE
+1911 SG
-1926 DFEGFEGFT
+1926 GSGRGRHVRSFT
-1935 EDE
+1935 R

>member
-1 MAADAAT
+1 
-8 ELLFLDTFKHQSA
+8 S
-21 EQSTNIDVVR
+21 NVVR

-55 DNRAYGETSPHSF
+55 DNRAYGETSPHTF

-76 VSKPSAPVFDRLG
+76 VSKPKFVNSC
-89 SLEYDE
+89 
-95 NTSIIFRPNAKVN
+95 TSYIHEFFVN

-129 DRVITHERE
+129 DRVISHDRD

-200 PVSVVGEKEDDVD
+200 PVTVAGEKEDDVD

-226 TSIHQESQYSDDGEV
+226 TSVHQEGQYSDEGEV
-241 EEDQPEEGEDDDDV
+241 EEEQPEEGEDEEEDV
-255 DVEEEEDE
+255 DVEEDEEEDE
-263 DDDDDDDDDG
+263 EDG

-279 ADEEEEEE
+279 PEEEEEEEEE
-287 EEDDEDE
+287 EED
-294 EEGEEEEEGDGDDGY
+294 EEEEGDDGY
-309 EQISSDEDVI
+309 EQISSDEDGI

-344 PPVTYEPFEKELGP
+344 PPVTYEPYERELGP
-358 LLYFNCPYKTVF
+358 LLYFNCPYKTIF
-370 ENEVAKIKDQDSEKE
+370 EVEVGKIKDQDPDKE
-385 SSGAVEGS
+385 NSGAVEAS

-405 ERGAKWVTALEEIPS
+405 ERGAKWVTALEEIPN
-420 LIVKELSYLLVKNTK
+420 LITKGLSYLQVKNTK
-435 QDYIT
+435 QDDIT
-440 QLVDWTL
+440 QLVDWTM

-455 LKQPIALN
+455 LRQPIALN

-482 QGITALLQAGVINV
+482 QGIMGLLHAGVINA

-530 FLRGGTDVHEKSG
+530 FLRGGLEVHEKSG

-577 DIKKVVDQ
+577 DIKKLGDQ

-596 TEPEQDQDLAGLE
+596 TESEQEPDLGLE
-609 RTNQEYE
+609 RTNPEYE

-630 SSNISEGEM
+630 SSNISEGEV
-639 EKLVSLL
+639 EKLISLL
-646 EEIFHLM
+646 DEIFHLM

-691 HSHHFLEC
+691 HSHHFLES
-699 ITLLLSLP
+699 ITLLLSIP
-707 VTGAH
+707 ITSAH
-712 PGVLQAIR
+712 PGVLQAVR
-720 DILRFLAQS
+720 DVLKFLGQS
-729 QKGLLFFISEHEATN
+729 QKGLLFFLSEYEATN
-744 LLVRALCQFSDPD
+744 LLIRALCQFSDPD

-763 SDGANEDAFAL
+763 SDGASDDAFAL

-799 EETDHSDLLGTLH
+799 EETDHSDLLGTFH

-883 EQHSAPLLKLCK
+883 EQYSAPLLKLCK
-895 ADENNTKLQELSK
+895 ADENNTKLQELCK

-925 LIEYIKQNIDSLMTP
+925 LIEYIKQNIDSLMTQE
-940 DGVGLPTALRV
+940 GVGLLTALRV
-951 LCHIACPPPLVEGQQ
+951 LCHVACPPPPVEGQQ

-972 LAVIQLFSS
+972 LAVIQLFSA

-1024 LTLLKTMLTELLRGG
+1024 LNLLKTMLTELLRGG

-1045 MRVPAALVSLH
+1045 MRVPSALVSLH

-1077 DIVDILLTFT
+1077 DIIDILLTFT

-1142 TTQVIEAHDIAVALN
+1142 TTQVIEPHDISVALN

-1167 VQAKLIQEI
+1167 VQAKLLQEI
-1176 VRSFSGSSCQPIQH
+1176 VRSFSGSTCQPIQH

-1215 DLIVEDL
+1215 DLVVEDL
-1222 QSNTED
+1222 QSSTED

-1250 KACKLAILHLINGTT
+1250 KACKLAILHLVNGTI

-1276 ELLALMRSAGD
+1276 ELLALMRSTGD
-1287 NVTHQQCAECVT
+1287 NVIHQQCAEYVT
-1299 SLLQSLCDQDIALIL
+1299 SILQSLCDQDIALIL

-1335 ELMPLICDCLMETLT
+1335 ELMSLICDCLMETLANAET
-1350 NSESSY
+1350 SY
-1356 SCLLT
+1356 NCLLT

-1382 RESWGNWRGF
+1382 LRKRNHALYTVSKRVISSFSKDTGELASSFLDFMRQILNSDTLGCCGDDGSLMEVDGSHPARTLGLT
-1392 CQYGQEPTAHV
+1392 TAELKHLLQNKEETPENLLLELEKHV
-1403 LERRKK
+1403 LE
-1409 LGLFNLVKR
+1409 
-1418 AQELFRSLP
+1418 
-1427 QLFGEM
+1427 
-1433 DRSKED
+1433 RSKED
-1439 DGLESLLDNI
+1439 DSLESLLDN
-1449 VGVRQML
+1449 VAGLRQML
-1456 ESAGDSCPLSDQD
+1456 ESAGDPCPLSDQD
-1469 VEPTLCA
+1469 VEPVLSA

-1631 AESKEVVAP
+1631 AESKEVVPP
-1640 DGIPPAKRPPK
+1640 DGIPQPKRPPK

-1676 RFFTPPASKAI
+1676 RFFTPPASK
-1687 NHEKQHGNRDAAREF
+1687 GNYNRREGARGSSWSAQ
-1702 NINESMVRRWR
+1702 NTPRGTYNESRGGQSNFNRGPLPP
-1713 QQEDDLR
+1713 LR
-1720 LAKKTKKSFRGH
+1720 PLSSAGYRPSPRDRASRG
-1732 KARWPRLEDRLERW
+1732 R
-1746 ISEQRAAGRSFFT
+1746 G
-1759 VAVQIQAKAIANEMG
+1759 G
-1774 IEDFK
+1774 I
-1779 AGPSWCFCFMKRQQL
+1779 GPSW
-1794 SIRTRTTVSQRLL
+1794 
-1807 ADYEE
+1807 
-1812 KLATFRSYCKSKIAE
+1812 
-1827 KNIQAKHIIN
+1827 
-1837 MDEVPLTFDMPLVG
+1837 
-1851 AQDIPRASLEPVQ
+1851 AS
-1864 GAQKASLEPV
+1864 A
-1874 QGSQKPWQG
+1874 
-1883 FNTSDGIE
+1883 
-1891 SDKADDSEDEDT
+1891 
-1903 GDTGSGLL
+1903 GSGG
-1911 DAATAQLMISGTEDE
+1911 SGGSRGK
-1926 DFEGFEGFT
+1926 FVSGGSGRGRHVRSFT
-1935 EDE
+1935 R

>member
-1 MAADAAT
+1 MAVDSAM
-8 ELLFLDTFKHQSA
+8 ELLFLDTFKHPSA
-21 EQSTNIDVVR
+21 EQSSHIDVVR

-45 PGVRAHTSLP
+45 PGVRAHSSLP
-55 DNRAYGETSPHSF
+55 DNRAYGETSPHTF

-95 NTSIIFRPNAKVN
+95 NTSIIFRPNSKVIMEVSFQ
-108 TDGLVLRGWYNC
+108 LVITICSQLHLKFLIHINQCCRISFSVSHK
-120 LTLAIYGSV
+120 TLA
-129 DRVITHERE
+129 
-138 SPPPPPPPPPP
+138 
-149 PQQQPGLKRNP
+149 
-160 KHVDGEK
+160 DGEK

-189 PPPDDDEDEPM
+189 PPPDDDEDDPVPL
-200 PVSVVGEKEDDVD
+200 PVSGDKEEDAP

-226 TSIHQESQYSDDGEV
+226 NSVPQEGQYSDEGEV
-241 EEDQPEEGEDDDDV
+241 EEEQQEEGEDDEDDV

-263 DDDDDDDDDG
+263 DEDDR
-273 HTVESI
+273 HTVDSI
-279 ADEEEEEE
+279 PEEE
-287 EEDDEDE
+287 EEDEE
-294 EEGEEEEEGDGDDGY
+294 EEGEEDEEGEGDDGY
-309 EQISSDEDVI
+309 EQISSDEDGI

-326 FKYPSF
+326 FKYPNF
-332 DIEYTPEDLASV
+332 DVEYTAEDLASV
-344 PPVTYEPFEKELGP
+344 PPMTYDPYDRELVP
-358 LLYFNCPYKTVF
+358 LLYFSCPYKTTF
-370 ENEVAKIKDQDSEKE
+370 EIEISRMKDQGPDKE
-385 SSGAVEGS
+385 NSGAIEAS
-393 VKLTELLELYQE
+393 VKLTELLDLYRE
-405 ERGAKWVTALEEIPS
+405 DRGAKWVTALEEIPS
-420 LIVKELSYLLVKNTK
+420 LIIKGLSYLQLKNTK
-435 QDYIT
+435 QDSLG
-440 QLVDWTL
+440 QLVDWTM

-455 LKQPIALN
+455 LRQPIALN
-463 VRQLKAGTKLVS
+463 VRQLKAGTKLVT
-475 SLAECGT
+475 SLAECGA
-482 QGITALLQAGVINV
+482 QGVTELLQAGVING

-518 DSVISMTEGMEM
+518 DSVISMTEGMEA
-530 FLRGGTDVHEKSG
+530 FLRGRQNEKSG

-577 DIKKVVDQ
+577 EIKKLGDH
-585 LAENTPPLPNH
+585 LAEKTSSVPNH
-596 TEPEQDQDLAGLE
+596 SEPDHDTDAGLE
-609 RTNQEYE
+609 RTNPEYE
-616 NDVEAPMDMDHLLE
+616 NEVEASMDMDLLE
-630 SSNISEGEM
+630 SSNISEVEI
-639 EKLVSLL
+639 ERLINLL
-646 EEIFHLM
+646 EEVFHLM

-691 HSHHFLEC
+691 HSHHFLELV
-699 ITLLLSLP
+699 TLLLSIP
-707 VTGAH
+707 VTSAH
-712 PGVLQAIR
+712 PGVLQATK
-720 DILRFLAQS
+720 DVLKFLAQS
-729 QKGLLFFISEHEATN
+729 QKGLLFFMSEYEATN
-744 LLVRALCQFSDPD
+744 LLIRALCHLYD
-757 QEEGLQ
+757 QDEEEGLQ
-763 SDGANEDAFAL
+763 SDGVIDDAFAL
-774 WLLHSTQTLQCISE
+774 WLQDSTQTLQCITE
-788 LFCHFQRCTAS
+788 LFSHFQRCTAS

-821 VGRSAVAHVF
+821 VGRSAVGHVF

-865 ACILVLLVVQSS
+865 ACILILVVVQSS

-883 EQHSAPLLKLCK
+883 EQHAASLLKLCK
-895 ADENNTKLQELSK
+895 ADENNAKLQELGK

-925 LIEYIKQNIDSLMTP
+925 LIEYVKQNIDNLMTP
-940 DGVGLPTALRV
+940 EGVGLTTALRV
-951 LCHIACPPPLVEGQQ
+951 LCNVACPPPPVEGQQ

-972 LAVIQLFSS
+972 LAVIQLFSA

-991 QKLNSILIQP
+991 QKLNSILTQP

-1045 MRVPAALVSLH
+1045 MRVPSALVTLH

-1077 DIVDILLTFT
+1077 DIIDILLTFT

-1114 SSILRIPEGFFSGL
+1114 SSILKVPEGFFSGL

-1142 TTQVIEAHDIAVALN
+1142 TTQVIEPHDISVALN

-1167 VQAKLIQEI
+1167 VQAKLLQEI
-1176 VRSFSGSSCQPIQH
+1176 VRSFSGTTCQPIQH

-1222 QSNTED
+1222 QSTSED
-1228 KEKQYTGQ
+1228 KEKQYTSQ
-1236 TTRLLALLDALASH
+1236 TTRLLALLDALASN
-1250 KACKLAILHLINGTT
+1250 KACKLAILHLINGTI
-1265 KGDEKYAEVFQ
+1265 KGDERYAEIFQ
-1276 ELLALMRSAGD
+1276 DLLALVRSPGD
-1287 NVTHQQCAECVT
+1287 SVIRQQCVEYVT
-1299 SLLQSLCDQDIALIL
+1299 SILQSLCDQDIALIL
-1314 PSSSEGSVSEL
+1314 PSSSEGSISEL
-1325 EQLSNSLPSK
+1325 EQLSNSLPNK
-1335 ELMPLICDCLMETLT
+1335 ELMASICDCLLATLA

-1356 SCLLT
+1356 NCLLT
-1361 CIRTMMFLT
+1361 CVRTMMFLA
-1370 EHDYGFYHLKSS
+1370 EHDYGLFHLKSS
-1382 RESWGNWRGF
+1382 LRKNSSALHSLLKRVVSTFSKDTGELASSFLEFMRQILNSDTIGCCGDDNGLMEVEGAHPSRTMSINAAELKQLLQSKEESPENLF
-1392 CQYGQEPTAHV
+1392 LELEKLV
-1403 LERRKK
+1403 LEHSKDDD
-1409 LGLFNLVKR
+1409 NL
-1418 AQELFRSLP
+1418 
-1427 QLFGEM
+1427 
-1433 DRSKED
+1433 D
-1439 DGLESLLDNI
+1439 SLLDNV
-1449 VGVRQML
+1449 VGLKQML
-1456 ESAGDSCPLSDQD
+1456 ESSGDPLPLSDQD
-1469 VEPTLCA
+1469 VEP
-1476 PDSLQNLFN
+1476 
-1485 NRTTYVLADVMDDQ
+1485 VL
-1499 LKSMWFS
+1499 S
-1506 PFQAE
+1506 
-1511 EIDTDLDMVKVDLI
+1511 VKVDLI
-1525 ELSEKGCSDFDL
+1525 ELSEKCCSDFDL
-1537 QAELERSFLS
+1537 HSELERSFLS

-1631 AESKEVVAP
+1631 AESKEVVP
-1640 DGIPPAKRPPK
+1640 QDGIPPPKRPLK

-1676 RFFTPPASKAI
+1676 RFFTPPASK
-1687 NHEKQHGNRDAAREF
+1687 GNYSRREGTRGSSWSAQ
-1702 NINESMVRRWR
+1702 NTPRGNYNESRGGQSNFNRGPLPP
-1713 QQEDDLR
+1713 LR
-1720 LAKKTKKSFRGH
+1720 PLSSTGYRPSPRDRASRG
-1732 KARWPRLEDRLERW
+1732 RGGL
-1746 ISEQRAAGRSFFT
+1746 
-1759 VAVQIQAKAIANEMG
+1759 
-1774 IEDFK
+1774 
-1779 AGPSWCFCFMKRQQL
+1779 GPSW
-1794 SIRTRTTVSQRLL
+1794 
-1807 ADYEE
+1807 
-1812 KLATFRSYCKSKIAE
+1812 
-1827 KNIQAKHIIN
+1827 
-1837 MDEVPLTFDMPLVG
+1837 
-1851 AQDIPRASLEPVQ
+1851 AS
-1864 GAQKASLEPV
+1864 ANS
-1874 QGSQKPWQG
+1874 
-1883 FNTSDGIE
+1883 
-1891 SDKADDSEDEDT
+1891 
-1903 GDTGSGLL
+1903 GSGGSRGKFV
-1911 DAATAQLMISGTEDE
+1911 SG
-1926 DFEGFEGFT
+1926 GSGRGRHVRSFT
-1935 EDE
+1935 R

>member
-1 MAADAAT
+1 MFRTLPPPAFF
-8 ELLFLDTFKHQSA
+8 LLQQS
-21 EQSTNIDVVR
+21 SHIDVVR

-45 PGVRAHTSLP
+45 PGVRAHSSLP
-55 DNRAYGETSPHSF
+55 DNRAYGETSPHTF

-95 NTSIIFRPNAKVN
+95 NTSIIFRPNSKVN

-129 DRVITHERE
+129 DRVISHDRD

-149 PQQQPGLKRNP
+149 PQPQPSLKRNP
-160 KHVDGEK
+160 KHADGEK

-189 PPPDDDEDEPM
+189 PPPDDDEDDPVPL
-200 PVSVVGEKEDDVD
+200 PVSGDKEEDAP

-226 TSIHQESQYSDDGEV
+226 NSVPQEGQYSDEGEV
-241 EEDQPEEGEDDDDV
+241 EEEQQEEGEDDEDDV

-263 DDDDDDDDDG
+263 DEDDR
-273 HTVESI
+273 HTVDSI
-279 ADEEEEEE
+279 PEEE
-287 EEDDEDE
+287 EEDEE
-294 EEGEEEEEGDGDDGY
+294 EEGEEDEEGEGDDGY
-309 EQISSDEDVI
+309 EQISSDEDGI

-326 FKYPSF
+326 FKYPNF
-332 DIEYTPEDLASV
+332 DVEYTAEDLASV
-344 PPVTYEPFEKELGP
+344 PPMTYDPYDRELVP
-358 LLYFNCPYKTVF
+358 LLYFSCPYKTTF
-370 ENEVAKIKDQDSEKE
+370 EIEISRMKDQGPDKE
-385 SSGAVEGS
+385 NSGAIEAS
-393 VKLTELLELYQE
+393 VKLTELLDLYRE
-405 ERGAKWVTALEEIPS
+405 DRGAKWVTALEEIPS
-420 LIVKELSYLLVKNTK
+420 LIIKGLSYLQLKNTK
-435 QDYIT
+435 QDSLG
-440 QLVDWTL
+440 QLVDWTM

-455 LKQPIALN
+455 LRQPIALN
-463 VRQLKAGTKLVS
+463 VRQLKAGTKLVT
-475 SLAECGT
+475 SLAECGA
-482 QGITALLQAGVINV
+482 QGVTELLQAGVING

-518 DSVISMTEGMEM
+518 DSVISMTEGMEA
-530 FLRGGTDVHEKSG
+530 FLRGRQNEKSG

-577 DIKKVVDQ
+577 EIKKLGDH
-585 LAENTPPLPNH
+585 LAEKTSSVPNH
-596 TEPEQDQDLAGLE
+596 SEPDHDTDAGLE
-609 RTNQEYE
+609 RTNPEYE
-616 NDVEAPMDMDHLLE
+616 NEVEASMDMDLLE
-630 SSNISEGEM
+630 SSNISEVEI
-639 EKLVSLL
+639 ERLINLL
-646 EEIFHLM
+646 EEVFHLM

-686 LFRYL
+686 LF
-691 HSHHFLEC
+691 S
-699 ITLLLSLP
+699 
-707 VTGAH
+707 
-712 PGVLQAIR
+712 
-720 DILRFLAQS
+720 
-729 QKGLLFFISEHEATN
+729 
-744 LLVRALCQFSDPD
+744 
-757 QEEGLQ
+757 
-763 SDGANEDAFAL
+763 
-774 WLLHSTQTLQCISE
+774 
-788 LFCHFQRCTAS
+788 
-799 EETDHSDLLGTLH
+799 
-812 NLYLITFNP
+812 
-821 VGRSAVAHVF
+821 
-831 SLEKNLQ
+831 
-838 SLITL
+838 
-843 MEYYSKE
+843 
-850 ALGDSKSKKS
+850 DSKSKKS

-865 ACILVLLVVQSS
+865 ACILILVVVQSS

-883 EQHSAPLLKLCK
+883 EQHAASLLKLCK
-895 ADENNTKLQELSK
+895 ADENNAKLQELGK

-925 LIEYIKQNIDSLMTP
+925 LIEYVKQNIDNLMTP
-940 DGVGLPTALRV
+940 EGVGLTTALRV
-951 LCHIACPPPLVEGQQ
+951 LCNVACPPPPVEGQQ

-972 LAVIQLFSS
+972 LAVIQLFSA

-991 QKLNSILIQP
+991 QKLNSILTQP

-1045 MRVPAALVSLH
+1045 MRVPSALVTLH

-1077 DIVDILLTFT
+1077 DIIDILLTFT

-1114 SSILRIPEGFFSGL
+1114 SSILKVPEGFFSGL

-1142 TTQVIEAHDIAVALN
+1142 TTQVIEPHDISVALN

-1167 VQAKLIQEI
+1167 VQAKLLQEI
-1176 VRSFSGSSCQPIQH
+1176 VRSFSGTTCQPIQH

-1222 QSNTED
+1222 QSTSED
-1228 KEKQYTGQ
+1228 KEKQYTSQ
-1236 TTRLLALLDALASH
+1236 TTRLLALLDALASN
-1250 KACKLAILHLINGTT
+1250 KACKLAILHLINGTI
-1265 KGDEKYAEVFQ
+1265 KGDERYAEIFQ
-1276 ELLALMRSAGD
+1276 DLLALVRSPGD
-1287 NVTHQQCAECVT
+1287 SVIRQQCVEYVT
-1299 SLLQSLCDQDIALIL
+1299 SILQSLCDQDIALIL
-1314 PSSSEGSVSEL
+1314 PSSSEGSISEL
-1325 EQLSNSLPSK
+1325 EQLSNSLPNK
-1335 ELMPLICDCLMETLT
+1335 ELMASICDCLLATLA

-1356 SCLLT
+1356 NCLLT
-1361 CIRTMMFLT
+1361 CVRTMMFLA
-1370 EHDYGFYHLKSS
+1370 EHDYGLFHLKSS
-1382 RESWGNWRGF
+1382 LRKNSSALHSLLKRVVSTFSKDTGELASSFLEFMRQILNSDTIGCCGDDNGLMEVEGAHPSRTMSINAAELKQLLQSKEESPENLF
-1392 CQYGQEPTAHV
+1392 LELEKLV
-1403 LERRKK
+1403 LEHSKDDD
-1409 LGLFNLVKR
+1409 NL
-1418 AQELFRSLP
+1418 
-1427 QLFGEM
+1427 
-1433 DRSKED
+1433 D
-1439 DGLESLLDNI
+1439 SLLDNV
-1449 VGVRQML
+1449 VGLKQML
-1456 ESAGDSCPLSDQD
+1456 ESSGDPLPLSDQD
-1469 VEPTLCA
+1469 VEPVLSA
-1476 PDSLQNLFN
+1476 PESLQNLFN
-1485 NRTTYVLADVMDDQ
+1485 NRTAYVLADVMDDQ
-1499 LKSMWFS
+1499 LKSMWFT

-1511 EIDTDLDMVKVDLI
+1511 EIDTDLDLVKVDLI
-1525 ELSEKGCSDFDL
+1525 ELSEKCCSDFDL
-1537 QAELERSFLS
+1537 HSELERSFLS

-1631 AESKEVVAP
+1631 AESKEVVP
-1640 DGIPPAKRPPK
+1640 QDGIPPPKRPLK

-1676 RFFTPPASKAI
+1676 RFFTPPASK
-1687 NHEKQHGNRDAAREF
+1687 GNYSRREGTRGSSWSAQ
-1702 NINESMVRRWR
+1702 NTPRGNYNESRGGQSNFNRGPLPP
-1713 QQEDDLR
+1713 LR
-1720 LAKKTKKSFRGH
+1720 PLSSTGYRPSPRDRASRG
-1732 KARWPRLEDRLERW
+1732 RGGL
-1746 ISEQRAAGRSFFT
+1746 
-1759 VAVQIQAKAIANEMG
+1759 
-1774 IEDFK
+1774 
-1779 AGPSWCFCFMKRQQL
+1779 GPSW
-1794 SIRTRTTVSQRLL
+1794 
-1807 ADYEE
+1807 
-1812 KLATFRSYCKSKIAE
+1812 
-1827 KNIQAKHIIN
+1827 
-1837 MDEVPLTFDMPLVG
+1837 
-1851 AQDIPRASLEPVQ
+1851 AS
-1864 GAQKASLEPV
+1864 ANS
-1874 QGSQKPWQG
+1874 
-1883 FNTSDGIE
+1883 
-1891 SDKADDSEDEDT
+1891 
-1903 GDTGSGLL
+1903 GSGGSRGKFV
-1911 DAATAQLMISGTEDE
+1911 SG
-1926 DFEGFEGFT
+1926 GSGRGRHVRSFT
-1935 EDE
+1935 R

>member
-1 MAADAAT
+1 MAADTST

-55 DNRAYGETSPHSF
+55 DNRAYGETSPHTF

-129 DRVITHERE
+129 DRVISHDRE

-200 PVSVVGEKEDDVD
+200 PVS
-213 HREDYFE
+213 
-220 PISPDR
+220 
-226 TSIHQESQYSDDGEV
+226 
-241 EEDQPEEGEDDDDV
+241 
-255 DVEEEEDE
+255 
-263 DDDDDDDDDG
+263 
-273 HTVESI
+273 
-279 ADEEEEEE
+279 
-287 EEDDEDE
+287 
-294 EEGEEEEEGDGDDGY
+294 GDDGY
-309 EQISSDEDVI
+309 EQISSDEDGI

-344 PPVTYEPFEKELGP
+344 PPVTYEPYERELGP
-358 LLYFNCPYKTVF
+358 LLYFSCPYKTVF
-370 ENEVAKIKDQDSEKE
+370 ETEVGKIRDQDAEKE
-385 SSGAVEGS
+385 NSGAVEAS
-393 VKLTELLELYQE
+393 VKLTELLDLYQE
-405 ERGAKWVTALEEIPS
+405 ERGAKWVTALEEIPG
-420 LIVKELSYLLVKNTK
+420 LIVKGLSYLQVKDTK
-435 QDYIT
+435 QDYVT
-440 QLVDWTL
+440 QLVDWTM

-455 LKQPIALN
+455 LRQPIALN

-482 QGITALLQAGVINV
+482 QGIMGLLQAGVINA

-518 DSVISMTEGMEM
+518 DSVISMTEGMDM
-530 FLRGGTDVHEKSG
+530 FLKGRLEAHEKSG

-558 VVTAGSAILQKCH
+558 VLTAGSAVLQKCH

-577 DIKKVVDQ
+577 DIKKLVDQ
-585 LAENTPPLPNH
+585 LAESTPPLPNH
-596 TEPEQDQDLAGLE
+596 TESEQDTDLGLE

-630 SSNISEGEM
+630 SSNISEGEV
-639 EKLVSLL
+639 EKLISLL

-653 ETAPHTMIQPPVK
+653 ETSPHTMIQPPVK
-666 SFPTMAR
+666 SFPTTAR

-699 ITLLLSLP
+699 ITLLLSIP
-707 VTGAH
+707 VTSAH
-712 PGVLQAIR
+712 PGVLQAVR
-720 DILRFLAQS
+720 DVLKFLAQS
-729 QKGLLFFISEHEATN
+729 QKGLLFFLSEYEATN
-744 LLVRALCQFSDPD
+744 LLIRGLCQFSDPD

-763 SDGANEDAFAL
+763 SDSANEDTFAL

-940 DGVGLPTALRV
+940 EGVGLPTALRV
-951 LCHIACPPPLVEGQQ
+951 LCHVACPPPPVEGQQ

-972 LAVIQLFSS
+972 LAVIQLFSA

-1001 WRLHVNMGTTLHRV
+1001 WRLHVNMGTTVHRV

-1045 MRVPAALVSLH
+1045 MRVPSALVSLH

-1063 LSGRLDSDEQKIQN
+1063 LSGRLDNDEQKIQN
-1077 DIVDILLTFT
+1077 DIIDILLTFT

-1142 TTQVIEAHDIAVALN
+1142 TTQVIEPHDISVALN

-1167 VQAKLIQEI
+1167 VQAKLLQEI

-1195 CVQLCDLASP
+1195 CVQLCDLAAP

-1215 DLIVEDL
+1215 DLIVEDQ
-1222 QSNTED
+1222 QSSTED

-1236 TTRLLALLDALASH
+1236 TARLLALLDALASH
-1250 KACKLAILHLINGTT
+1250 KACKLAILHLISGTA
-1265 KGDEKYAEVFQ
+1265 KGDEKYVEVFQ
-1276 ELLALMRSAGD
+1276 DLLALMRSAGD
-1287 NVTHQQCAECVT
+1287 NVIHQQCTEYVT
-1299 SLLQSLCDQDIALIL
+1299 SILQSLCDQDIALIL

-1335 ELMPLICDCLMETLT
+1335 ELMSSICDCLMETLA
-1350 NSESSY
+1350 NSESTY
-1356 SCLLT
+1356 NCLLT

-1370 EHDYGFYHLKSS
+1370 EHDYGFCHLKSS
-1382 RESWGNWRGF
+1382 LRKHNGALYTVLKRVVSSFSKDTGELASSFLDFMRQILNSDTLGCCGDDGSLMEVDGSHPARTLGLT
-1392 CQYGQEPTAHV
+1392 TAELKHLLQNKEENPENFLLELEKHV
-1403 LERRKK
+1403 LE
-1409 LGLFNLVKR
+1409 
-1418 AQELFRSLP
+1418 
-1427 QLFGEM
+1427 
-1433 DRSKED
+1433 RSKED
-1439 DGLESLLDNI
+1439 DGLESLLDNV
-1449 VGVRQML
+1449 VGLRQML
-1456 ESAGDSCPLSDQD
+1456 ESAGDPCPLSDQD
-1469 VEPTLCA
+1469 VEPVLSA

-1511 EIDTDLDMVKVDLI
+1511 EIDTELDMVKVDLI

-1640 DGIPPAKRPPK
+1640 DGIPPPKRPPK

-1676 RFFTPPASKAI
+1676 RFFTPPASKATLCLL
-1687 NHEKQHGNRDAAREF
+1687 HLGNYSRREGARGSSWSAQSTPRGTY
-1702 NINESMVRRWR
+1702 NESRGGQSNFNRGPLPP
-1713 QQEDDLR
+1713 LR
-1720 LAKKTKKSFRGH
+1720 PLSSAGYRPSPRDRASRG
-1732 KARWPRLEDRLERW
+1732 R
-1746 ISEQRAAGRSFFT
+1746 G
-1759 VAVQIQAKAIANEMG
+1759 G
-1774 IEDFK
+1774 I
-1779 AGPSWCFCFMKRQQL
+1779 GPSWTSANSSSSGGSRGKF
-1794 SIRTRTTVSQRLL
+1794 VS
-1807 ADYEE
+1807 
-1812 KLATFRSYCKSKIAE
+1812 
-1827 KNIQAKHIIN
+1827 
-1837 MDEVPLTFDMPLVG
+1837 G
-1851 AQDIPRASLEPVQ
+1851 
-1864 GAQKASLEPV
+1864 
-1874 QGSQKPWQG
+1874 
-1883 FNTSDGIE
+1883 
-1891 SDKADDSEDEDT
+1891 
-1903 GDTGSGLL
+1903 GSGRGRHVR
-1911 DAATAQLMISGTEDE
+1911 S
-1926 DFEGFEGFT
+1926 FT
-1935 EDE
+1935 R

>member
-1 MAADAAT
+1 
-8 ELLFLDTFKHQSA
+8 EPISSSVHLWLLEIF
-21 EQSTNIDVVR
+21 QSTNIDVVR

-55 DNRAYGETSPHSF
+55 DNRAYGETSPHTF

-76 VSKPSAPVFDRLG
+76 VSKPKFANSC
-89 SLEYDE
+89 
-95 NTSIIFRPNAKVN
+95 TSYIHEFFVN

-129 DRVITHERE
+129 DRVISHDRD

-200 PVSVVGEKEDDVD
+200 PVTVAGEKEDDVD

-226 TSIHQESQYSDDGEV
+226 TSVHQEGQYSDEGEV
-241 EEDQPEEGEDDDDV
+241 EEEQPEEGEDEEEDV
-255 DVEEEEDE
+255 DVEEDEEEDE
-263 DDDDDDDDDG
+263 EDG

-279 ADEEEEEE
+279 PEEEDEEEEEE
-287 EEDDEDE
+287 EEDE
-294 EEGEEEEEGDGDDGY
+294 EEDGDDGY
-309 EQISSDEDVI
+309 EQISSDEDGI

-344 PPVTYEPFEKELGP
+344 PSVTYEPYERELGP
-358 LLYFNCPYKTVF
+358 LLYFNCPYKTIF
-370 ENEVAKIKDQDSEKE
+370 EVEVGKIKDQDPDKE
-385 SSGAVEGS
+385 NSGTVEAS
-393 VKLTELLELYQE
+393 VKLIELLELYQE
-405 ERGAKWVTALEEIPS
+405 ERGAKWVTALEEIPN
-420 LIVKELSYLLVKNTK
+420 LITKGLSYLQVKNTT

-440 QLVDWTL
+440 QLVDWTM

-455 LKQPIALN
+455 LRQPIALN

-482 QGITALLQAGVINV
+482 QGIMGLLHSGVINA

-530 FLRGGTDVHEKSG
+530 FLRGGLEVHEKSG

-577 DIKKVVDQ
+577 DIKKLGDQ

-596 TEPEQDQDLAGLE
+596 MESEQEPDLGLE
-609 RTNQEYE
+609 RTNPEYE

-630 SSNISEGEM
+630 SSNISEGEV
-639 EKLVSLL
+639 EKLISLL
-646 EEIFHLM
+646 DEIFHLM

-691 HSHHFLEC
+691 HSHHFLES
-699 ITLLLSLP
+699 ITLLLSIP
-707 VTGAH
+707 ITSAH
-712 PGVLQAIR
+712 PGVLQAVR
-720 DILRFLAQS
+720 DVLKFLGQS
-729 QKGLLFFISEHEATN
+729 QKGLLFFLSEYEATN
-744 LLVRALCQFSDPD
+744 LLIRALCQFSDPD

-763 SDGANEDAFAL
+763 SDGASDDAFAL

-883 EQHSAPLLKLCK
+883 EQYSAPLLKLCK
-895 ADENNTKLQELSK
+895 ADENNTKLQELCK

-925 LIEYIKQNIDSLMTP
+925 LIEYIKQNIDSLMTQE
-940 DGVGLPTALRV
+940 GVGLLTALRV
-951 LCHIACPPPLVEGQQ
+951 LCHVACPPPPVEGQQ

-972 LAVIQLFSS
+972 LAVIQLFSA

-1024 LTLLKTMLTELLRGG
+1024 LNLLKTMLTELLRGG

-1045 MRVPAALVSLH
+1045 MRVPSALVSLH

-1077 DIVDILLTFT
+1077 DIIDILLTFT

-1142 TTQVIEAHDIAVALN
+1142 TTQVIEPHDISVALN

-1167 VQAKLIQEI
+1167 VQAKLLQEI
-1176 VRSFSGSSCQPIQH
+1176 VRSFSGSTCQPIQH

-1215 DLIVEDL
+1215 DLVVEDL
-1222 QSNTED
+1222 QSTED

-1250 KACKLAILHLINGTT
+1250 KACKLAILHLVNGTI

-1276 ELLALMRSAGD
+1276 ELLALMRSTGD
-1287 NVTHQQCAECVT
+1287 NVIHQQCAEYVT
-1299 SLLQSLCDQDIALIL
+1299 SILQSLCDQDIALIL

-1335 ELMPLICDCLMETLT
+1335 ELMSLICDCLLETLANAET
-1350 NSESSY
+1350 SY
-1356 SCLLT
+1356 NCLLT
-1361 CIRTMMFLT
+1361 CIRTMTFLT

-1382 RESWGNWRGF
+1382 LRKRNHALYTVSKRVISIFSKDTGELASSFLDFMRQILNSD
-1392 CQYGQEPTAHV
+1392 T
-1403 LERRKK
+1403 LEH
-1409 LGLFNLVKR
+1409 
-1418 AQELFRSLP
+1418 
-1427 QLFGEM
+1427 
-1433 DRSKED
+1433 SKED
-1439 DGLESLLDNI
+1439 DSLESLLDN
-1449 VGVRQML
+1449 VAGLRQML
-1456 ESAGDSCPLSDQD
+1456 ESAGDHCPLSDQD
-1469 VEPTLCA
+1469 VEPVLSA

-1582 PAKRAHVVPPP
+1582 PAKRAHVVPLP

-1631 AESKEVVAP
+1631 AESKEVVPP
-1640 DGIPPAKRPPK
+1640 DGIPQPKRPPK

-1676 RFFTPPASKAI
+1676 RFFTPPASK
-1687 NHEKQHGNRDAAREF
+1687 GNYNRREGARGSSWSAQ
-1702 NINESMVRRWR
+1702 NTPRGTYNESRGGQSNFNRGPLPP
-1713 QQEDDLR
+1713 LR
-1720 LAKKTKKSFRGH
+1720 PLSSAGYRPSPRDRASRG
-1732 KARWPRLEDRLERW
+1732 R
-1746 ISEQRAAGRSFFT
+1746 G
-1759 VAVQIQAKAIANEMG
+1759 G
-1774 IEDFK
+1774 I
-1779 AGPSWCFCFMKRQQL
+1779 GPSW
-1794 SIRTRTTVSQRLL
+1794 
-1807 ADYEE
+1807 
-1812 KLATFRSYCKSKIAE
+1812 
-1827 KNIQAKHIIN
+1827 
-1837 MDEVPLTFDMPLVG
+1837 
-1851 AQDIPRASLEPVQ
+1851 ASANS
-1864 GAQKASLEPV
+1864 G
-1874 QGSQKPWQG
+1874 
-1883 FNTSDGIE
+1883 
-1891 SDKADDSEDEDT
+1891 
-1903 GDTGSGLL
+1903 GSGGSRGKFV
-1911 DAATAQLMISGTEDE
+1911 SG
-1926 DFEGFEGFT
+1926 GSGRGRHVRSFT
-1935 EDE
+1935 R